1 MMNRLIDVA
10 LTQRLLVWL
19 VLLVLLILGALSWFK
34 TPIDAFPNVT
44 SPQVKVILKAPG
56 MTPEEIESRIT
67 ALVETEMLGIARQK
81 SLRSVTKYALTDI
94 TVTFEDST
102 DIYWARQQVA
112 ERLNGLRDKLP
123 SGLEGGI
130 APPTTPL
137 SDVLMFTLDSP
148 TLSLAERRQLLDWV
162 IRPALRTVAG
172 VADVNAL
179 GGEVRSYE
187 VEPDPQRMVSHG
199 ITFAQLQT
207 TLAQNNQ
214 NDGAGRL
221 VEGEEVLIVRS
232 VGTLNTT
239 QAIAAL
245 PIQQAQH
252 QTITIGDVAK
262 VRLASLTRYG
272 GVTRNGEGETV
283 QGIVLAMTGVDT
295 KAVLNAVEQ
304 KLASLEPSLPSS
316 LSVNVFYHRGH
327 LIDRAIATISHA
339 LLEAIVLVLLLLIVF
354 LGNWRAALTV
364 ATLLPMAL
372 IISFIWLYAFGISAN
387 LMSLGGLVI
396 ALGLIVDNGVVV
408 VENMVHRLE
417 QSSQDRLPKLHLMAL
432 AVKEIALPVGVGMT
446 IIVLIFLPLLSL
458 EEIEGKLFK
467 PVALSIIFTLISAL
481 LLALLV
487 LPTIA
492 AQLIQ
497 HRQSRQLEWL
507 VRLEK
512 AYERSLVRLQKH
524 TFSLLTLACVALVG
538 AVLLFGQ
545 IGKIFLP
552 TMDEGDLIV
561 QLEKTPSINLTDS
574 LALDGRVQQALLAQV
589 PEISAI
595 IARAGSDEI
604 GLDPMGL
611 NDTDTFV
618 SLYPADTWRK
628 PYDKEAVKQAIQ
640 QVLTQFPGINTTLTQ
655 PIEMRVSEMLT
666 GTRGDIAIKVYGSDS
681 HQLTQ
686 LAGRIAERLQGM
698 EGVSEIFTPANDG
711 LQYLTF
717 SLDHEKI
724 RYYGLSVDE
733 LQTYLR
739 SQLEGVP
746 AGTVYEANRRTP
758 IMLRGAG
765 VLDESLSDLA
775 DLPIP
780 NAQASGLLLGDL
792 AQGQRSESA
801 VSISREQGQRFA
813 VVLVNVAERDL
824 SSVVA
829 ESQQRL
835 QGLGLPEGY
844 HLVFGG
850 QFENQQRVNQR
861 LSWLIPL
868 GIVFIALLLVVTLK
882 RWSTTA
888 LALSTIPFALIG
900 GVVALYL
907 SGEYLSLPAS
917 IGFIALLGIAILNG
931 VVMLDTFN
939 KLEREG
945 VNSSQ
950 IYIEGAKRRLRPVLM
965 TASIAALGLVP
976 LVFATG
982 PGSEIQRPLAIVII
996 GGLVTSTLLTLV
1008 LLPLLYQQFV
1018 RKNHVTSSTR

>member
-1 MMNRLIDVA
+1 MKQKCWA
-10 LTQRLLVWL
+10 LP
-19 VLLVLLILGALSWFK
+19 SKK
-34 TPIDAFPNVT
+34 T
-44 SPQVKVILKAPG
+44 
-56 MTPEEIESRIT
+56 
-67 ALVETEMLGIARQK
+67 
-81 SLRSVTKYALTDI
+81 LRSITKYALTDI
-94 TVTFEDST
+94 TVTFEDGT

-137 SDVLMFTLDSP
+137 SDILMFTLDSP

-187 VEPDPQRMVSHG
+187 VEPDPQRMVAHG

-207 TLAQNNQ
+207 ALAQNNQ

-232 VGTLNTT
+232 MGTLTST

-245 PIQQAQH
+245 RVGEINQQPI
-252 QTITIGDVAK
+252 TVGDVAR
-262 VRLASLTRYG
+262 VRMGSLTRYG

-295 KAVLNAVEQ
+295 KAVLNEVEK
-304 KLASLEPSLPSS
+304 KLSS
-316 LSVNVFYHRGH
+316 LAPALPDNLSLNVFYHRGQ
-327 LIDRAIATISHA
+327 LIDRAIETISKA
-339 LLEAIVLVLLLLIVF
+339 LLEAIALVLLLLIVF

-372 IISFIWLYAFGISAN
+372 IISFIWLYALGISAN

-417 QSSQDRLPKLHLMAL
+417 QSPQQRLPRLHLMAQS
-432 AVKEIALPVGVGMT
+432 VKEMAIPVGVGMT

-458 EEIEGKLFK
+458 EDIEGKLFK

-487 LPTIA
+487 IPTIA
-492 AQLIQ
+492 AQLIKHHHPSQ
-497 HRQSRQLEWL
+497 QNWL
-507 VRLEK
+507 DRLER
-512 AYERSLVRLQKH
+512 AYERGLIRWQAH
-524 TFSLLTLACVALVG
+524 TLTLLGFASVALVG
-538 AVLLFGQ
+538 ATLLFGQ

-561 QLEKTPSINLTDS
+561 QLEKTPSINLIDS
-574 LALDGRVQQALLAQV
+574 LALDSRVQQALLSQV
-589 PEISAI
+589 PEIKAI

-618 SLYPADTWRK
+618 SLHPAHTWRT
-628 PYDKEAVKQAIQ
+628 PYDKEAVKQVIQ
-640 QVLTQFPGINTTLTQ
+640 RVLEQFPDINTTLTQ

-666 GTRGDIAIKVYGSDS
+666 GTRGDITIKIYGSDS

-686 LAGRIAERLQGM
+686 LAGYVYERLQGM
-698 EGVSEIFTPANDG
+698 EGVSEVFTPTNDG

-717 SLDHEKI
+717 TLDHEKI
-724 RYYGLSVDE
+724 RHFSLTVDE
-733 LQTYLR
+733 LQSYLR

-758 IMLRGAG
+758 IVLRGSG
-765 VLDESLSDLA
+765 VLDESLSDLSQ
-775 DLPIP
+775 LPIP
-780 NAQASGLLLGDL
+780 NSTASGLLLSDL
-792 AQGQRSESA
+792 ATAQRNESA

-824 SSVVA
+824 SSVVVDA
-829 ESQQRL
+829 QHRL
-835 QGLGLPEGY
+835 ADLSLPEGY

-868 GIVFIALLLVVTLK
+868 GVLFIALLLVVTLK
-882 RWSTTA
+882 RWSMTL

-900 GVVALYL
+900 GVVSLYL

-939 KLEREG
+939 
-945 VNSSQ
+945 
-950 IYIEGAKRRLRPVLM
+950 
-965 TASIAALGLVP
+965 
-976 LVFATG
+976 
-982 PGSEIQRPLAIVII
+982 
-996 GGLVTSTLLTLV
+996 
-1008 LLPLLYQQFV
+1008 
-1018 RKNHVTSSTR
+1018 

>member
-1 MMNRLIDVA
+1 MMNRLIDIA
-10 LTQRLLVWL
+10 LTQRLFVWL
-19 VLLVLLILGALSWFK
+19 ALLVLLTLGALAWLK

-44 SPQVKVILKAPG
+44 SPQVSIILKAPG

-67 ALVETEMLGIARQK
+67 ALVETEMLGIPKQK
-81 SLRSVTKYALTDI
+81 TLRSITKYALTDI
-94 TVTFEDST
+94 TVTFEDGT
-102 DIYWARQQVA
+102 DIYWARQQIS
-112 ERLNGLRDKLP
+112 ERLNGMRDKLP

-137 SDVLMFTLDSP
+137 SDILMFTLDSP
-148 TLSLAERRQLLDWV
+148 TLSLSERRQLLDWV

-187 VEPDPQRMVSHG
+187 VEPDPQLMVAHG
-199 ITFAQLQT
+199 ITFTQLQT
-207 TLAQNNQ
+207 ALAQNNQ

-232 VGTLNTT
+232 IGTLTST

-245 PIQQAQH
+245 RVTEVNQQPI
-252 QTITIGDVAK
+252 TVGDVAR
-262 VRLASLTRYG
+262 VRMGSLTRYG
-272 GVTRNGEGETV
+272 GVTRNAEGETV

-295 KAVLNAVEQ
+295 KAVLNEVEK
-304 KLASLEPSLPSS
+304 KLISLAPALPDNLSL
-316 LSVNVFYHRGH
+316 NVFYHRGQ
-327 LIDRAIATISHA
+327 LIDRAIETISKA
-339 LLEAIVLVLLLLIVF
+339 LLEAIALVLLLLIVF

-372 IISFIWLYAFGISAN
+372 LISFIWLYALGISAN

-408 VENMVHRLE
+408 VENIVHRLE
-417 QSSQDRLPKLHLMAL
+417 QSPQHRLPKLHLIAC
-432 AVKEIALPVGVGMT
+432 AVKEMAIPVGVGMT

-458 EEIEGKLFK
+458 EDIEGKLFK

-487 LPTIA
+487 IPTIA
-492 AQLIQ
+492 AQLIKHHHPSQ
-497 HRQSRQLEWL
+497 QNWL
-507 VRLEK
+507 YRLER
-512 AYERSLVRLQKH
+512 AYERGLIRWQAH
-524 TFSLLTLACVALVG
+524 TLTLLGFASVALVG
-538 AVLLFGQ
+538 ATLLFGQ

-561 QLEKTPSINLTDS
+561 QLEKTPSINLIDS
-574 LALDGRVQQALLAQV
+574 LALDSRVQQALLSQV
-589 PEISAI
+589 PEIKAI

-618 SLYPADTWRK
+618 SLHPADTWRT
-628 PYDKEAVKQAIQ
+628 PYDKEAVKKAIQ
-640 QVLTQFPGINTTLTQ
+640 TVLEQFPGINTTLTQ

-666 GTRGDIAIKVYGSDS
+666 GTRGDIAIKIYGSDS

-686 LAGRIAERLQGM
+686 LAGQVYERLQDM
-698 EGVSEIFTPANDG
+698 EGVSEVFTPTNDG

-717 SLDHEKI
+717 TLDHEKV
-724 RYYGLSVDE
+724 RHFSLSVDE
-733 LQTYLR
+733 LQSYLR
-739 SQLEGVP
+739 SQLEGIP
-746 AGTVYEANRRTP
+746 AGTVYEANRRTT
-758 IMLRGAG
+758 IMLRGSG
-765 VLDESLSDLA
+765 VLDESLSDLSQ
-775 DLPIP
+775 LPIP
-780 NAQASGLLLGDL
+780 NTAASGLLLGDL
-792 AQGQRSESA
+792 ATAQRSESA

-824 SSVVA
+824 TSVVSEA
-829 ESQQRL
+829 QQRL
-835 QGLGLPEGY
+835 SDLPLPEGY

-868 GIVFIALLLVVTLK
+868 GILFIALLLVVTLK
-882 RWSTTA
+882 RWSMTL

-900 GVVALYL
+900 GVVSLYL

-939 KLEREG
+939 RLEQQG
-945 VNSSQ
+945 ISPNQ
-950 IYIEGAKRRLRPVLM
+950 IYVQGAKRRLRPVLM

-976 LVFATG
+976 LLFATG

-996 GGLVTSTLLTLV
+996 GGLFTSTLLTLV
-1008 LLPLLYQQFV
+1008 LLPLLYQRFV
-1018 RKNHVTSSTR
+1018 SKKHDNTTTI

>member
-1 MMNRLIDVA
+1 MGRLIDAA
-10 LTQRLLVWL
+10 LSQRLFVWL
-19 VLLVLLILGALSWFK
+19 TLMALLALGVMAWMK

-44 SPQVKVILKAPG
+44 SPQVKIILKAPG

-67 ALVETEMLGIARQK
+67 ALVETEMLGIAKQK
-81 SLRSVTKYALTDI
+81 TLRSMTKYALTDI
-94 TVTFEDST
+94 TVTFEDGT

-123 SGLEGGI
+123 TGLEGGI

-137 SDVLMFTLDSP
+137 SDILMFTVDSP
-148 TLSLAERRQLLDWV
+148 SLSLAERRQLLDWV

-187 VEPDPQRMVSHG
+187 VEPDPQRMIAHG
-199 ITFAQLQT
+199 ISFAQLQSA
-207 TLAQNNQ
+207 LAQNNQ

-232 VGTLNTT
+232 IGALTST

-245 PIQQAQH
+245 RVGEAQH
-252 QTITIGDVAK
+252 QAITVGDIAK
-262 VRLASLTRYG
+262 VRLGSLTRYG

-295 KAVLNAVEQ
+295 KAVLSAVEQ
-304 KLASLEPSLPSS
+304 KLTSLAPALPASVKLT
-316 LSVNVFYHRGH
+316 VFYHRGH
-327 LIDRAIATISHA
+327 LIDRAIETISQA
-339 LLEAIVLVLLLLIVF
+339 LLEAIGLVLVLLIVF

-372 IISFIWLYAFGISAN
+372 IISFIWLYALGISAN

-408 VENMVHRLE
+408 VENIVHRLE
-417 QSSQDRLPKLHLMAL
+417 QSPQQRLPKLHLMAL
-432 AVKEIALPVGVGMT
+432 AVKEMALPVGVGMT

-458 EEIEGKLFK
+458 EDIEGKLFR

-497 HRQSRQLEWL
+497 QHRPHHESWL
-507 VRLEK
+507 NRLEN
-512 AYERSLVRLQKH
+512 AYEQGLRGWKNHTLTFLSLA
-524 TFSLLTLACVALVG
+524 SIALVG
-538 AVLLFGQ
+538 ALLLFGQ

-561 QLEKTPSINLTDS
+561 QLEKTPSISLIDS
-574 LALDGRVQQALLAQV
+574 LALDTRVQQALLNQV
-589 PEISAI
+589 PEINAI

-618 SLYPADTWRK
+618 SLNPAHTWRT

-640 QVLTQFPGINTTLTQ
+640 VVLAQFPGINTTLTQ

-686 LAGRIAERLQGM
+686 LANLIYERLQGM
-698 EGVSEIFTPANDG
+698 EGVSEIFTPTNDG

-717 SLDHEKI
+717 KLDHDKI
-724 RYYGLSVDE
+724 GHYALSVDE
-733 LQTYLR
+733 LQSYLR

-758 IMLRGAG
+758 IVVRGAG
-765 VLDESLSDLA
+765 VLDESLSDLSQ
-775 DLPIP
+775 LPIP
-780 NAQASGLLLGDL
+780 NAHAPGLLLSDL
-792 AQGQRSESA
+792 ASVERSESA

-813 VVLVNVAERDL
+813 VVLVNVGERDL
-824 SSVVA
+824 TSVVTEA
-829 ESQQRL
+829 QQRL
-835 QGLGLPEGY
+835 NDLPLPEGY

-868 GIVFIALLLVVTLK
+868 GILFIALLLVVTLK
-882 RWSTTA
+882 RWSMA
-888 LALSTIPFALIG
+888 LLALSTIPFALIG
-900 GVVALYL
+900 GVVSLYL

-939 KLEREG
+939 RLEQQG
-945 VNSSQ
+945 TDTSQ
-950 IYIEGAKRRLRPVLM
+950 IYVLGAKRRLRPVLM

-976 LVFATG
+976 LLFATG

-1008 LLPLLYQQFV
+1008 LLPLLYDKFV
-1018 RKNHVTSSTR
+1018 GKPNAKLATL

>member
-1 MMNRLIDVA
+1 MGRLIDAA
-10 LTQRLLVWL
+10 LSQRLFVWL
-19 VLLVLLILGALSWFK
+19 TLMALLALGVMAWMK

-44 SPQVKVILKAPG
+44 SPQVKIILKAPG

-67 ALVETEMLGIARQK
+67 ALVETEMLGIAKQK
-81 SLRSVTKYALTDI
+81 TLRSMTKYALTDI
-94 TVTFEDST
+94 TVTFEDGT

-123 SGLEGGI
+123 TGLEGGI

-137 SDVLMFTLDSP
+137 SDILMFTVDSP
-148 TLSLAERRQLLDWV
+148 SLSLAERRQLLDWV

-187 VEPDPQRMVSHG
+187 VEPDPQRMIAHG
-199 ITFAQLQT
+199 ISFAQLQSA
-207 TLAQNNQ
+207 LAQNNQ

-232 VGTLNTT
+232 IGALTST

-245 PIQQAQH
+245 RVGEAQH
-252 QTITIGDVAK
+252 QAITVGDIAK
-262 VRLASLTRYG
+262 VRLGSLTRYG

-295 KAVLNAVEQ
+295 KAVLSAVEQ
-304 KLASLEPSLPSS
+304 KLTSLAPALPASVKLT
-316 LSVNVFYHRGH
+316 VFYHRGH
-327 LIDRAIATISHA
+327 LIDRAIETISQA
-339 LLEAIVLVLLLLIVF
+339 LLEAIGLVLVLLIVF

-372 IISFIWLYAFGISAN
+372 IISFIWLYALGISAN

-408 VENMVHRLE
+408 VENIVHRLE
-417 QSSQDRLPKLHLMAL
+417 QSPQQRLPKLHLMAL
-432 AVKEIALPVGVGMT
+432 AVKEMALPVGVGMT

-458 EEIEGKLFK
+458 EDIEGKLFR

-497 HRQSRQLEWL
+497 QHRPHHESWL
-507 VRLEK
+507 NRLEN
-512 AYERSLVRLQKH
+512 AYEQGLRGWKNHTLTFLSLA
-524 TFSLLTLACVALVG
+524 SIALVG
-538 AVLLFGQ
+538 ALLLFGQ

-561 QLEKTPSINLTDS
+561 QLEKTPSISLIDS
-574 LALDGRVQQALLAQV
+574 LALDTRVQQALLNQV
-589 PEISAI
+589 PEINAI

-618 SLYPADTWRK
+618 SLNPAHTWRT

-640 QVLTQFPGINTTLTQ
+640 VVLAQFPGINTTLTQ

-666 GTRGDIAIKVYGSDS
+666 GTRGDIAIKVYGSNS

-686 LAGRIAERLQGM
+686 LADLIYERLQGM
-698 EGVSEIFTPANDG
+698 EGVSEIFTPTNDG

-717 SLDHEKI
+717 KLDHDKI
-724 RYYGLSVDE
+724 GHYALSVDE
-733 LQTYLR
+733 LQSYLR

-746 AGTVYEANRRTP
+746 AGTVYEASRRTP
-758 IMLRGAG
+758 IVVRGAG
-765 VLDESLSDLA
+765 VLDESLSDLSQ
-775 DLPIP
+775 LPIP
-780 NAQASGLLLGDL
+780 NAHAPGLLLSDL
-792 AQGQRSESA
+792 ASTERSESA

-813 VVLVNVAERDL
+813 VVLVNVGERDL
-824 SSVVA
+824 SSVVTEA
-829 ESQQRL
+829 QQRL
-835 QGLGLPEGY
+835 NDLPLPEGY

-868 GIVFIALLLVVTLK
+868 GILFIALLLVVTLK
-882 RWSTTA
+882 RWSMA
-888 LALSTIPFALIG
+888 LLALSTIPFALIG
-900 GVVALYL
+900 GVVSLYL

-939 KLEREG
+939 RLEQQG
-945 VNSSQ
+945 TDTSQ
-950 IYIEGAKRRLRPVLM
+950 IYVLGAKRRLRPVLM

-976 LVFATG
+976 LLFATG
-982 PGSEIQRPLAIVII
+982 PGSEIQRPLATVII

-1008 LLPLLYQQFV
+1008 LLPLLYDKFV
-1018 RKNHVTSSTR
+1018 GKPNAKLATL

>member
-1 MMNRLIDVA
+1 MMNRWIDMA
-10 LTQRLLVWL
+10 LTQRLFVWL
-19 VLLVLLILGALSWFK
+19 ILLVLLSLGTLAWLK

-44 SPQVKVILKAPG
+44 SPQVNIILKAPG

-67 ALVETEMLGIARQK
+67 ALVETEMLGIAKQK
-81 SLRSVTKYALTDI
+81 TLRSITKYALTDI
-94 TVTFEDST
+94 TVTFEDGT

-137 SDVLMFTLDSP
+137 SDILMFTLDSP

-187 VEPDPQRMVSHG
+187 VEPDPQRMVAHG

-207 TLAQNNQ
+207 ALAQNNQ

-232 VGTLNTT
+232 MGTLTST

-245 PIQQAQH
+245 RVGEINQQPI
-252 QTITIGDVAK
+252 TVGDVAR
-262 VRLASLTRYG
+262 VRMGSLTRYG

-295 KAVLNAVEQ
+295 KAVLNEVEK
-304 KLASLEPSLPSS
+304 KLSS
-316 LSVNVFYHRGH
+316 LAPALPDNLSLNVFYHRGQ
-327 LIDRAIATISHA
+327 LIDRAIETISKA
-339 LLEAIVLVLLLLIVF
+339 LLEAIALVLLLLIVF

-372 IISFIWLYAFGISAN
+372 IISFIWLYALGISAN

-417 QSSQDRLPKLHLMAL
+417 QSPQQRLPRLHLMAQS
-432 AVKEIALPVGVGMT
+432 VKEMAIPVGVGMT

-458 EEIEGKLFK
+458 EDIEGKLFK

-487 LPTIA
+487 IPTIA
-492 AQLIQ
+492 AQLIKHHHPSQ
-497 HRQSRQLEWL
+497 QNWL
-507 VRLEK
+507 DRLER
-512 AYERSLVRLQKH
+512 AYERGLIRWQAH
-524 TFSLLTLACVALVG
+524 TLTLLGFASVALVG
-538 AVLLFGQ
+538 ATLLFGQ

-561 QLEKTPSINLTDS
+561 QLEKTPSINLIDS
-574 LALDGRVQQALLAQV
+574 LALDSRVQQALLSQV
-589 PEISAI
+589 PEIKAI

-618 SLYPADTWRK
+618 SLHPAHTWRT
-628 PYDKEAVKQAIQ
+628 PYDKEAVKQVIQ
-640 QVLTQFPGINTTLTQ
+640 RVLEQFPDINTTLTQ

-666 GTRGDIAIKVYGSDS
+666 GTRGDITIKIYGSDS

-686 LAGRIAERLQGM
+686 LAGYVYERLQGM
-698 EGVSEIFTPANDG
+698 EGVSEVFTPTNDG

-717 SLDHEKI
+717 TLDHEKI
-724 RYYGLSVDE
+724 RHFSLTVDE
-733 LQTYLR
+733 LQSYLR

-758 IMLRGAG
+758 IVLRGSG
-765 VLDESLSDLA
+765 VLDESLSDLSQ
-775 DLPIP
+775 LPIP
-780 NAQASGLLLGDL
+780 NSTASGLLLSDL
-792 AQGQRSESA
+792 ATAQRNESA

-824 SSVVA
+824 SSVVVDA
-829 ESQQRL
+829 QHRL
-835 QGLGLPEGY
+835 ADLSLPEGY

-868 GIVFIALLLVVTLK
+868 GILFIALLLVVTLK
-882 RWSTTA
+882 RWSMTL

-900 GVVALYL
+900 GVVSLYL

-939 KLEREG
+939 RLEQQG
-945 VNSSQ
+945 ISPNQ
-950 IYIEGAKRRLRPVLM
+950 IYVQGAKRRLRPVLM

-976 LVFATG
+976 LLFATG

-996 GGLVTSTLLTLV
+996 GGLFTSTLLTLV
-1008 LLPLLYQQFV
+1008 LLPLLYQRFV
-1018 RKNHVTSSTR
+1018 SKKHDNTTTI

>member
-1 MMNRLIDVA
+1 MGRLIDAA
-10 LTQRLLVWL
+10 LSQRLFVWL
-19 VLLVLLILGALSWFK
+19 TLMALLALGVMAWMK

-44 SPQVKVILKAPG
+44 SPQVKIILKAPG

-67 ALVETEMLGIARQK
+67 ALVETEMLGIAKQK
-81 SLRSVTKYALTDI
+81 TLRSMTKYALTDI
-94 TVTFEDST
+94 TVTFEDGT

-123 SGLEGGI
+123 TGLEGGI

-137 SDVLMFTLDSP
+137 SDILMFTVDSP
-148 TLSLAERRQLLDWV
+148 SLSLAERRQLLDWV

-187 VEPDPQRMVSHG
+187 VEPDPQRMIAHG
-199 ITFAQLQT
+199 ISFAQLQSA
-207 TLAQNNQ
+207 LAQNNQ

-232 VGTLNTT
+232 IGALTST

-245 PIQQAQH
+245 RVGEAQH
-252 QTITIGDVAK
+252 QAITVGDIAK
-262 VRLASLTRYG
+262 VRLGSLTRYG

-295 KAVLNAVEQ
+295 KAVLSAVEQ
-304 KLASLEPSLPSS
+304 KLTSLAPALPASVKLT
-316 LSVNVFYHRGH
+316 VFYHRGH
-327 LIDRAIATISHA
+327 LIDRAIETISQA
-339 LLEAIVLVLLLLIVF
+339 LLEAIGLVLVLLIVF

-372 IISFIWLYAFGISAN
+372 IISFIWLYALGISAN

-408 VENMVHRLE
+408 VENIVHRLE
-417 QSSQDRLPKLHLMAL
+417 QSPQQRLPKLHLMAL
-432 AVKEIALPVGVGMT
+432 AVKEMALPVGVGMT

-458 EEIEGKLFK
+458 EDIEGKLFR

-497 HRQSRQLEWL
+497 QHRPHHESWL
-507 VRLEK
+507 NRLEN
-512 AYERSLVRLQKH
+512 AYEQGLRGWKNHTLTFLSLA
-524 TFSLLTLACVALVG
+524 SIALVG
-538 AVLLFGQ
+538 ALLLFGQ

-561 QLEKTPSINLTDS
+561 QLEKTPSISLIDS
-574 LALDGRVQQALLAQV
+574 LALDTRVQQALLNQV
-589 PEISAI
+589 PEINAI

-618 SLYPADTWRK
+618 SLNPAHTWRT

-640 QVLTQFPGINTTLTQ
+640 VVLAQFPGINTTLTQ

-686 LAGRIAERLQGM
+686 LANLIYERLQGM
-698 EGVSEIFTPANDG
+698 EGVSEIFTPTNDG

-717 SLDHEKI
+717 KLDHDKI
-724 RYYGLSVDE
+724 GHYALSVDE
-733 LQTYLR
+733 LQSYLR

-758 IMLRGAG
+758 IVLRGAG
-765 VLDESLSDLA
+765 VLDESLSDLSQ
-775 DLPIP
+775 LPIP
-780 NAQASGLLLGDL
+780 NAHAPGLLLSDL
-792 AQGQRSESA
+792 ASVERSESA

-813 VVLVNVAERDL
+813 VVLVNVGERDL
-824 SSVVA
+824 TSVVTEA
-829 ESQQRL
+829 QQRL
-835 QGLGLPEGY
+835 NDLPLPEGY

-868 GIVFIALLLVVTLK
+868 GILFIALLLVVTLK
-882 RWSTTA
+882 RWSMA
-888 LALSTIPFALIG
+888 LLALSTIPFALIG
-900 GVVALYL
+900 GVVSLYL
-907 SGEYLSLPAS
+907 GGEYLSLPAS

-939 KLEREG
+939 RLEQQG
-945 VNSSQ
+945 TDTSQ
-950 IYIEGAKRRLRPVLM
+950 IYVLGAKRRLRPVLM

-976 LVFATG
+976 LLFATG

-1008 LLPLLYQQFV
+1008 LLPLLYDKFV
-1018 RKNHVTSSTR
+1018 GKPNAKLATL

>member
-1 MMNRLIDVA
+1 MMNRLIDTA
-10 LTQRLLVWL
+10 LTQRLFVWL
-19 VLLVLLILGALSWFK
+19 ILIVLLSLGALAWLK

-44 SPQVKVILKAPG
+44 SPQVKIILKAPG

-67 ALVETEMLGIARQK
+67 ALVETEMLGIAKQK
-81 SLRSVTKYALTDI
+81 TLRSVTKYALTDI
-94 TVTFEDST
+94 TVTFEEGT

-137 SDVLMFTLDSP
+137 SDILMFTLDSP

-187 VEPDPQRMVSHG
+187 VEPDPQRMVAHG
-199 ITFAQLQT
+199 ITFAQLQLA
-207 TLAQNNQ
+207 LAQNNQ

-232 VGTLNTT
+232 IGTLNSS

-245 PIQQAQH
+245 RIGESNQQPI
-252 QTITIGDVAK
+252 TVGDVAR
-262 VRLASLTRYG
+262 VRMGSLTRYG

-295 KAVLNAVEQ
+295 KSVLNEVEK
-304 KLASLEPSLPSS
+304 KLSSLAPSLPDNLS
-316 LSVNVFYHRGH
+316 LNVFYHRGQ
-327 LIDRAIATISHA
+327 LIDRAIETISKA
-339 LLEAIVLVLLLLIVF
+339 LLEAIALVLLLLIVF

-372 IISFIWLYAFGISAN
+372 VISFIWLYALGISAN

-408 VENMVHRLE
+408 VENIVHRLE
-417 QSSQDRLPKLHLMAL
+417 QSPQHRLPKLHLIAC
-432 AVKEIALPVGVGMT
+432 AVKEMALPVGVGMT
-446 IIVLIFLPLLSL
+446 IIILIFLPLLSL
-458 EEIEGKLFK
+458 EDIEGKLFK

-487 LPTIA
+487 IPTIA
-492 AQLIQ
+492 AQLIKHHHPSQ
-497 HRQSRQLEWL
+497 QNWL
-507 VRLEK
+507 DRLER
-512 AYERSLVRLQKH
+512 AYEQGLIRWQAY
-524 TFSLLTLACVALVG
+524 TLTLLGFASVALVG
-538 AVLLFGQ
+538 AALLFGQ

-561 QLEKTPSINLTDS
+561 QLEKTPSINLIDS
-574 LALDGRVQQALLAQV
+574 LALDGRVQQALLSHV
-589 PEISAI
+589 PEIKAI

-618 SLYPADTWRK
+618 SLHPAHTWRT

-640 QVLTQFPGINTTLTQ
+640 TVLEQFPGINTTLTQ

-666 GTRGDIAIKVYGSDS
+666 GTRGDIAIKIYGSDS

-686 LAGRIAERLQGM
+686 LATLVYERLQGM
-698 EGVSEIFTPANDG
+698 EGVSEVFTPTNDG

-717 SLDHEKI
+717 TLDHEKI
-724 RYYGLSVDE
+724 RHFSLTVDE
-733 LQTYLR
+733 LQNYLR

-758 IMLRGAG
+758 IVLRGSG
-765 VLDESLSDLA
+765 VLDESLSDLSQ
-775 DLPIP
+775 LLIP
-780 NAQASGLLLGDL
+780 NSIAPGLLLDDL
-792 AQGQRSESA
+792 ATAQRSESA

-824 SSVVA
+824 SSVVVDA
-829 ESQQRL
+829 QHRL
-835 QGLGLPEGY
+835 ADLRLPEGY

-868 GIVFIALLLVVTLK
+868 GILFIALLLVVTLK
-882 RWSTTA
+882 SWSMTL

-900 GVVALYL
+900 GVVSLYL

-939 KLEREG
+939 RLEQQG
-945 VNSSQ
+945 IPPSQ
-950 IYIEGAKRRLRPVLM
+950 IYVQGAKRRLRPVLM

-976 LVFATG
+976 LLFATG

-996 GGLVTSTLLTLV
+996 GGLFTSTLLTLV
-1008 LLPLLYQQFV
+1008 LLPLLYHRFV
-1018 RKNHVTSSTR
+1018 RKQHDSPTTI

>member
-1 MMNRLIDVA
+1 MMNRWIDIA
-10 LTQRLLVWL
+10 LTQRLFVWL
-19 VLLVLLILGALSWFK
+19 ILLVLLSLGTFAWLK

-67 ALVETEMLGIARQK
+67 ALVETEMLGIAKQK
-81 SLRSVTKYALTDI
+81 TLRSMTKYALTDI
-94 TVTFEDST
+94 TVTFEDGT

-137 SDVLMFTLDSP
+137 SDILMFTLDSP

-162 IRPALRTVAG
+162 IRPTLRTIAG

-187 VEPDPQRMVSHG
+187 VEPDPQRMVAHG
-199 ITFAQLQT
+199 ITFAQLQS
-207 TLAQNNQ
+207 TLLENNQ

-232 VGTLNTT
+232 LGSLTST

-245 PIQQAQH
+245 RINTANHQA
-252 QTITIGDVAK
+252 ITVGDVAR
-262 VRLASLTRYG
+262 VRMGSLTRYG

-295 KAVLNAVEQ
+295 KAVLNEVEK
-304 KLASLEPSLPSS
+304 KLISLTPSLPDS
-316 LSVNVFYHRGH
+316 LSINIFYHRGQ
-327 LIDRAIATISHA
+327 LIDRAIKTISKA
-339 LLEAIVLVLLLLIVF
+339 LLEAIALVLLLLIVF

-372 IISFIWLYAFGISAN
+372 IISFIWLYALGISAN

-408 VENMVHRLE
+408 VENIVHRL
-417 QSSQDRLPKLHLMAL
+417 QKSPQHRLPKLHLIAC
-432 AVKEIALPVGVGMT
+432 AVKEMAIPVGVGMT

-458 EEIEGKLFK
+458 EDIEGKLFK

-487 LPTIA
+487 IPTIA
-492 AQLIQ
+492 AQLIK
-497 HRQSRQLEWL
+497 HHHPSQLNWL
-507 VRLEK
+507 DRLEC
-512 AYERSLVRLQKH
+512 AYERGLIRWQAH
-524 TFSLLTLACVALVG
+524 TLTLLGFASVALVG
-538 AVLLFGQ
+538 ATFLFGQ

-561 QLEKTPSINLTDS
+561 QLEKTPSINLIDS
-574 LALDGRVQQALLAQV
+574 LALDSRVQQALLSQV
-589 PEISAI
+589 PEIKAI

-618 SLYPADTWRK
+618 SLHPAHSWRT

-640 QVLTQFPGINTTLTQ
+640 RVLEQFPGINTTLTQ

-666 GTRGDIAIKVYGSDS
+666 GTRGDIAIKIYGNDS

-686 LAGRIAERLQGM
+686 LASYVYERLQGM
-698 EGVSEIFTPANDG
+698 EGVSEVFTPTNDG
-711 LQYLTF
+711 LQYLNFT
-717 SLDHEKI
+717 LDHEKI
-724 RYYGLSVDE
+724 RHFSLTVDE
-733 LQTYLR
+733 LQSYLR

-758 IMLRGAG
+758 IVLRGSG
-765 VLDESLSDLA
+765 VLDESLNDLSL
-775 DLPIP
+775 LPIP
-780 NAQASGLLLGDL
+780 NSTASGLLLSDL
-792 AQGQRSESA
+792 ATAQRSESA

-824 SSVVA
+824 SSVVVDA
-829 ESQQRL
+829 QHRL
-835 QGLGLPEGY
+835 ADLHLPEGY

-861 LSWLIPL
+861 LSWIISL
-868 GIVFIALLLVVTLK
+868 GVLFIVLLLVVTLK
-882 RWSTTA
+882 RWSMTL

-900 GVVALYL
+900 GIVSLYL

-917 IGFIALLGIAILNG
+917 IGFIALLGIATLNG

-939 KLEREG
+939 RLEQQG
-945 VNSSQ
+945 ISPNQ
-950 IYIEGAKRRLRPVLM
+950 IFVQGAKRRLRPVLM

-976 LVFATG
+976 LLFATG

-996 GGLVTSTLLTLV
+996 GGLVTSTLITLV
-1008 LLPLLYQQFV
+1008 LLPLLYQRFV
-1018 RKNHVTSSTR
+1018 SKKHDNTTTI

>member
-1 MMNRLIDVA
+1 MNKLIDSA
-10 LTQRLLVWL
+10 LSQRLFVWL
-19 VLLVLLILGALSWFK
+19 VLITLLALGILAWLK

-67 ALVETEMLGIARQK
+67 ALVETEMLGIAKQK
-81 SLRSVTKYALTDI
+81 TLRSMTKYALTDI
-94 TVTFEDST
+94 TVTFEDGT
-102 DIYWARQQVA
+102 DIYWARQQVS

-123 SGLEGGI
+123 TGIEGGI

-137 SDVLMFTLDSP
+137 SDILMFTLDSP
-148 TLSLAERRQLLDWV
+148 SLSLAERRQLLDWV
-162 IRPALRTVAG
+162 IRPALRTVSG

-187 VEPDPQRMVSHG
+187 VEPDPQRMVAHG
-199 ITFAQLQT
+199 ISFAQLQT
-207 TLAQNNQ
+207 TLAENNQ

-232 VGTLNTT
+232 LGSLTSTQIIANLPIVRVNQ
-239 QAIAAL
+239 QAI
-245 PIQQAQH
+245 
-252 QTITIGDVAK
+252 TVGDVAR
-262 VRLASLTRYG
+262 VRMGSLTRYG

-295 KAVLNAVEQ
+295 KAVLNEVEKQ
-304 KLASLEPSLPSS
+304 LARLTPALPES
-316 LSVNVFYHRGH
+316 LSIQVFYHRGQ
-327 LIDRAIATISHA
+327 LIDRAIATISEA
-339 LLEAIVLVLLLLIVF
+339 LLEAIALVLVLLIVF

-372 IISFIWLYAFGISAN
+372 IISFIWLYAMGISAN

-408 VENMVHRLE
+408 IENMVHRLE
-417 QSSQDRLPKLHLMAL
+417 QSTHQRLPRLHLMAQS
-432 AVKEIALPVGVGMT
+432 VKEMAMPVGVGMT

-458 EEIEGKLFK
+458 EDIEGKLFR
-467 PVALSIIFTLISAL
+467 PVALSIIFTLLSAL

-492 AQLIQ
+492 AQLIGQ
-497 HRQSRQLEWL
+497 HRAKELGWL
-507 VRLEK
+507 SRLEGH
-512 AYERSLVRLQKH
+512 YEQLLLRLSPY
-524 TFSLLTLACVALVG
+524 TFALLTLASVSLIG
-538 AVLLFGQ
+538 AILLFSQ
-545 IGKIFLP
+545 IGKIFIP

-561 QLEKTPSINLTDS
+561 QLEKTPSINLMDS
-574 LALDGRVQQALLAQV
+574 LALDSRVQQALLAQV
-589 PEISAI
+589 PEIKAI

-611 NDTDTFV
+611 NDTDTFI
-618 SLYPADTWRK
+618 SLKPAQSWRI

-640 QVLTQFPGINTTLTQ
+640 TVLAQFPGINTTLTQ

-681 HQLTQ
+681 RQLTK
-686 LAGRIAERLQGM
+686 IASEIYERLQGI
-698 EGVSEIFTPANDG
+698 EGVSEIFTPTNDG
-711 LQYLTF
+711 LQYLTYQ
-717 SLDHEKI
+717 LDHEKI
-724 RYYGLSVDE
+724 RHYGLNVNE
-733 LQTYLR
+733 VQTYLR

-746 AGTVYEANRRTP
+746 AGTVYEVNRRSQ
-758 IMLRGAG
+758 IVLRGAG
-765 VLDESLSDLA
+765 VLDETLSDLGQ
-775 DLPIP
+775 LPIP
-780 NAQASGLLLGDL
+780 NAVAPGLLLSDL
-792 AQGQRSESA
+792 ATAERSESA
-801 VSISREQGQRFA
+801 VSISREQGQRFS
-813 VVLVNVAERDL
+813 VVLINVAERDL

-829 ESQQRL
+829 DAQHRL
-835 QGLGLPEGY
+835 IDLALPEGY
-844 HLVFGG
+844 HLMFGG

-861 LSWLIPL
+861 LSWLIPI
-868 GIVFIALLLVVTLK
+868 GILFIALLLVVTLK
-882 RWSTTA
+882 RWSMTL

-900 GVVALYL
+900 GVVSLYI

-939 KLEREG
+939 RLEQQSI
-945 VNSSQ
+945 NPSQ
-950 IYIEGAKRRLRPVLM
+950 IYVQGAKRRLRPVLM

-976 LVFATG
+976 LLFATG

-996 GGLVTSTLLTLV
+996 GGLFSSTLLTLV
-1008 LLPLLYQQFV
+1008 LLPLLYNRLV
-1018 RKNHVTSSTR
+1018 RK

>member
-1 MMNRLIDVA
+1 MGRLIDAA
-10 LTQRLLVWL
+10 LSQRLFVWL
-19 VLLVLLILGALSWFK
+19 TLMALLALGVMAWMK

-44 SPQVKVILKAPG
+44 SPQVKIILKAPG

-67 ALVETEMLGIARQK
+67 ALVETEMLGIAKQK
-81 SLRSVTKYALTDI
+81 TLRSMTKYALTDI
-94 TVTFEDST
+94 TVTFEDGT

-123 SGLEGGI
+123 TGLEGGI

-137 SDVLMFTLDSP
+137 SDILMFTVDSP
-148 TLSLAERRQLLDWV
+148 SLSLAERRQLLDWV

-187 VEPDPQRMVSHG
+187 VEPDPQRMIAHG
-199 ITFAQLQT
+199 ISFAQLQSA
-207 TLAQNNQ
+207 LAQNNQ

-232 VGTLNTT
+232 IGALTST

-245 PIQQAQH
+245 RVGEAQH
-252 QTITIGDVAK
+252 QAITVGDIAK
-262 VRLASLTRYG
+262 VRLGSLTRYG

-295 KAVLNAVEQ
+295 KAVLSAVEQ
-304 KLASLEPSLPSS
+304 KLTSLAPALPASVKLT
-316 LSVNVFYHRGH
+316 VFYHRGH
-327 LIDRAIATISHA
+327 LIDRAIETISQA
-339 LLEAIVLVLLLLIVF
+339 LLEAIGLVLVLLIVF

-372 IISFIWLYAFGISAN
+372 IISFIWLYALGISAN

-408 VENMVHRLE
+408 VENIVHRLE
-417 QSSQDRLPKLHLMAL
+417 QSPQQRLPKLHLMAL
-432 AVKEIALPVGVGMT
+432 AVKEMALPVGVGMT

-458 EEIEGKLFK
+458 EDIEGKLFR

-497 HRQSRQLEWL
+497 QHRPHHESWL
-507 VRLEK
+507 NRVEN
-512 AYERSLVRLQKH
+512 AYEQGLRGWKNHTLTFLSLA
-524 TFSLLTLACVALVG
+524 SIALVG
-538 AVLLFGQ
+538 ALLLFGQ

-561 QLEKTPSINLTDS
+561 QLEKTPSISLIDS
-574 LALDGRVQQALLAQV
+574 LALDTRVQQALLNQV
-589 PEISAI
+589 PEINAI

-618 SLYPADTWRK
+618 SLNPAHTWRT

-640 QVLTQFPGINTTLTQ
+640 VVLAQFPGINTTLTQ

-686 LAGRIAERLQGM
+686 LANLIYERLQGM
-698 EGVSEIFTPANDG
+698 EGVSEIFTPTNDG

-717 SLDHEKI
+717 KLDHDKI
-724 RYYGLSVDE
+724 GHYALSVDE
-733 LQTYLR
+733 LQSYLR

-758 IMLRGAG
+758 IVVRGAG
-765 VLDESLSDLA
+765 VLDESLSDLSQ
-775 DLPIP
+775 LPIP
-780 NAQASGLLLGDL
+780 NAHAPGLLLSDL
-792 AQGQRSESA
+792 ASVERSESA

-813 VVLVNVAERDL
+813 VVLVNVGERDL
-824 SSVVA
+824 TSVVTEA
-829 ESQQRL
+829 QQRL
-835 QGLGLPEGY
+835 NDLPLPEGY

-868 GIVFIALLLVVTLK
+868 GILFIALLLVVTLK
-882 RWSTTA
+882 RWSMA
-888 LALSTIPFALIG
+888 LLALSTIPFALIG
-900 GVVALYL
+900 GVVSLYL

-939 KLEREG
+939 RLEQQG
-945 VNSSQ
+945 TDTSQ
-950 IYIEGAKRRLRPVLM
+950 IYVLGAKRRLRPVLM

-976 LVFATG
+976 LLFATG

-1008 LLPLLYQQFV
+1008 LLPLLYDKFV
-1018 RKNHVTSSTR
+1018 GKPNAKLATL

>member
-1 MMNRLIDVA
+1 MMNRWIDMA
-10 LTQRLLVWL
+10 LTQRLFVWL
-19 VLLVLLILGALSWFK
+19 ILLVLLSLGTLAWLK

-44 SPQVKVILKAPG
+44 SPQVNIILKAPG

-67 ALVETEMLGIARQK
+67 ALIETEMLGIAKQK
-81 SLRSVTKYALTDI
+81 TLRSITKYALTDI
-94 TVTFEDST
+94 TVTFEDGT

-137 SDVLMFTLDSP
+137 SDILMFTLDSP

-187 VEPDPQRMVSHG
+187 VEPDPQRMVAHG

-207 TLAQNNQ
+207 ALAQNNQ

-232 VGTLNTT
+232 MGTLTST
-239 QAIAAL
+239 QTIAAL
-245 PIQQAQH
+245 RVGEVNQQPI
-252 QTITIGDVAK
+252 TVGDVAR
-262 VRLASLTRYG
+262 VRMGSLTRYG

-295 KAVLNAVEQ
+295 KAVLNEVEK
-304 KLASLEPSLPSS
+304 KLSS
-316 LSVNVFYHRGH
+316 LAPALPDNLSLNVFYHRGQ
-327 LIDRAIATISHA
+327 LIDRAIETISKA
-339 LLEAIVLVLLLLIVF
+339 LLEAIALVLLLLIVF

-372 IISFIWLYAFGISAN
+372 IISFIWLYALGISAN

-417 QSSQDRLPKLHLMAL
+417 QSPQQRLPRLHLMAQS
-432 AVKEIALPVGVGMT
+432 VKEMAIPVGVGMT

-458 EEIEGKLFK
+458 EDIEGKLFK

-487 LPTIA
+487 IPTIA
-492 AQLIQ
+492 AQLIKHHHPSQ
-497 HRQSRQLEWL
+497 QNWL
-507 VRLEK
+507 DRLER
-512 AYERSLVRLQKH
+512 AYERGLIRWQAH
-524 TFSLLTLACVALVG
+524 TLTLLGFASVALVG
-538 AVLLFGQ
+538 ATLLFGQ

-561 QLEKTPSINLTDS
+561 QLEKTPSINLIDS
-574 LALDGRVQQALLAQV
+574 LALDSRVQQALLSQV
-589 PEISAI
+589 PEIKAI

-618 SLYPADTWRK
+618 SLHPAHTWRT

-640 QVLTQFPGINTTLTQ
+640 TVLEQFPGINTTLTQ

-666 GTRGDIAIKVYGSDS
+666 GTRGDISIKIYGSDS

-686 LAGRIAERLQGM
+686 LAGYVYERLQGM
-698 EGVSEIFTPANDG
+698 EGVSEVFTPTNDG

-717 SLDHEKI
+717 TLDHEKI
-724 RYYGLSVDE
+724 RHFSLTVDE
-733 LQTYLR
+733 LQSYLR

-758 IMLRGAG
+758 IVLRGSG
-765 VLDESLSDLA
+765 VLDESLSDLSL
-775 DLPIP
+775 LPIP
-780 NAQASGLLLGDL
+780 NSTASGLLLSDL
-792 AQGQRSESA
+792 ATAQRNESA

-824 SSVVA
+824 SSVVVDA
-829 ESQQRL
+829 QHRL
-835 QGLGLPEGY
+835 ADLSLPEGY

-868 GIVFIALLLVVTLK
+868 GILFIALLLVVTLK
-882 RWSTTA
+882 RWSMTL

-900 GVVALYL
+900 GVVSLYL

-939 KLEREG
+939 RLEQQG
-945 VNSSQ
+945 ISPNQ
-950 IYIEGAKRRLRPVLM
+950 IYVQGAKRRLRPVLM

-976 LVFATG
+976 LLFATG

-996 GGLVTSTLLTLV
+996 GGLFTSTLLTLV
-1008 LLPLLYQQFV
+1008 LLPLLYQRIV
-1018 RKNHVTSSTR
+1018 SKKHDNTTTI

>member
-1 MMNRLIDVA
+1 MGHLIDAA
-10 LTQRLLVWL
+10 LSQRLFVWL
-19 VLLVLLILGALSWFK
+19 TLIALLALGVRAWMK

-44 SPQVKVILKAPG
+44 SPQVKIILKAPG

-67 ALVETEMLGIARQK
+67 ALVETEILGIAKQK
-81 SLRSVTKYALTDI
+81 TLRSVTKYALTDI
-94 TVTFEDST
+94 TMTFEDGT

-130 APPTTPL
+130 APLTTPL
-137 SDVLMFTLDSP
+137 SDILMFTLDSP

-187 VEPDPQRMVSHG
+187 VEPDPQLMVAHG
-199 ITFAQLQT
+199 ITFAQLHMALT
-207 TLAQNNQ
+207 QNNQ

-232 VGTLNTT
+232 MGMLTST

-245 PIQQAQH
+245 RVGEANQQPI
-252 QTITIGDVAK
+252 TVGDVAR
-262 VRLASLTRYG
+262 VRLGSLTRYG

-295 KAVLNAVEQ
+295 KAVLNEVEK
-304 KLASLEPSLPSS
+304 KLSSLAPSLPDN
-316 LSVNVFYHRGH
+316 LSVHIFYHRGH
-327 LIDRAIATISHA
+327 LIDRAIETISKA
-339 LLEAIVLVLLLLIVF
+339 LLEAIALVLLLLILF

-372 IISFIWLYAFGISAN
+372 IISFIWLYALGISAN

-408 VENMVHRLE
+408 VENIVHRLE
-417 QSSQDRLPKLHLMAL
+417 QSPQQRLPKLYLIAC
-432 AVKEIALPVGVGMT
+432 AVKEMALPVGVGMT

-458 EEIEGKLFK
+458 EDIEGKLFK

-487 LPTIA
+487 IPTIA
-492 AQLIQ
+492 AQLIKHHSPNQ
-497 HRQSRQLEWL
+497 QNWL
-507 VRLEK
+507 DRLERAYEQGLIRWK
-512 AYERSLVRLQKH
+512 AY
-524 TFSLLTLACVALVG
+524 TFALLGIASVALIG
-538 AVLLFGQ
+538 AALLFGQ

-561 QLEKTPSINLTDS
+561 QLEKTPSINLIDS
-574 LALDGRVQQALLAQV
+574 LALDGRVQQALLSKV
-589 PEISAI
+589 PEIKAI

-618 SLYPADTWRK
+618 SLHPAHTWRT

-640 QVLTQFPGINTTLTQ
+640 TVLEEFPGINTTLTQ

-666 GTRGDIAIKVYGSDS
+666 GTRGDIAIKIYGSDS

-686 LAGRIAERLQGM
+686 LASYVYERLQDM
-698 EGVSEIFTPANDG
+698 EGVSEVFTPTNDG

-717 SLDHEKI
+717 TLDHEKI
-724 RYYGLSVDE
+724 RHFSLTIDE
-733 LQTYLR
+733 LQGYLR
-739 SQLEGVP
+739 SQLEGIP
-746 AGTVYEANRRTP
+746 AGIVYEANRRTP

-765 VLDESLSDLA
+765 VLDESLSDLNQ
-775 DLPIP
+775 LPIP
-780 NAQASGLLLGDL
+780 NSSASGLLLSDL
-792 AQGQRSESA
+792 ASAQRSESA

-813 VVLVNVAERDL
+813 VVLVNVAKRDL
-824 SSVVA
+824 SSVVSEA
-829 ESQQRL
+829 QQRL
-835 QGLGLPEGY
+835 TDLPLPEGY

-850 QFENQQRVNQR
+850 QFENQQRVNLR

-868 GIVFIALLLVVTLK
+868 GILFIALLLVVTLK
-882 RWSTTA
+882 RWSMTL

-900 GVVALYL
+900 GVVSLYL

-939 KLEREG
+939 RLEQQG
-945 VNSSQ
+945 INPNQ
-950 IYIEGAKRRLRPVLM
+950 IYVQGAKRRLRPVLM

-976 LVFATG
+976 LLFATG

-996 GGLVTSTLLTLV
+996 GGLFTSTLLTLV
-1008 LLPLLYQQFV
+1008 LLPLLYQRFV
-1018 RKNHVTSSTR
+1018 RK

>member
-1 MMNRLIDVA
+1 MGRLIDAA
-10 LTQRLLVWL
+10 LSQRLFVWL
-19 VLLVLLILGALSWFK
+19 TLMALLALGVMAWMK

-44 SPQVKVILKAPG
+44 SPQVKIILKAPG

-67 ALVETEMLGIARQK
+67 ALVETEMLGIAKQK
-81 SLRSVTKYALTDI
+81 TLRSMTKYALTDI
-94 TVTFEDST
+94 TVTFEDGT

-123 SGLEGGI
+123 TGLEGGI

-137 SDVLMFTLDSP
+137 SDILMFTVDSP
-148 TLSLAERRQLLDWV
+148 SLSLAERRQLLDWV

-187 VEPDPQRMVSHG
+187 VEPDPQRMIAHG
-199 ITFAQLQT
+199 ISFAQLQSA
-207 TLAQNNQ
+207 LAQNNQ

-232 VGTLNTT
+232 IGALTST

-245 PIQQAQH
+245 RVGEAQH
-252 QTITIGDVAK
+252 QAITVGDIAK
-262 VRLASLTRYG
+262 VRLGSLTRYG

-295 KAVLNAVEQ
+295 KAVLSAVEQ
-304 KLASLEPSLPSS
+304 KLTSLAPALPASVKLT
-316 LSVNVFYHRGH
+316 VFYHRGH
-327 LIDRAIATISHA
+327 LIDRAIETISQA
-339 LLEAIVLVLLLLIVF
+339 LLEAIGLVLVLLIVF

-372 IISFIWLYAFGISAN
+372 IISFIWLYALGISAN

-408 VENMVHRLE
+408 VENIVHRLE
-417 QSSQDRLPKLHLMAL
+417 QSPQQRLPKLHLMAL
-432 AVKEIALPVGVGMT
+432 AVKEMALPVGVGMT

-458 EEIEGKLFK
+458 EDIEGKLFR

-497 HRQSRQLEWL
+497 QHRPHHESWL
-507 VRLEK
+507 NRLEN
-512 AYERSLVRLQKH
+512 AYEQGLRGWKNHTLTFLSLA
-524 TFSLLTLACVALVG
+524 SIALVG
-538 AVLLFGQ
+538 ALLLFGQ

-561 QLEKTPSINLTDS
+561 QLEKTPSISLIDS
-574 LALDGRVQQALLAQV
+574 LALDTRVQQALLNQV
-589 PEISAI
+589 PEINAI

-618 SLYPADTWRK
+618 SLNPAHTWRT

-640 QVLTQFPGINTTLTQ
+640 VVLAQFPGINTTLTQ

-666 GTRGDIAIKVYGSDS
+666 GTRGDIAIKVYGSNS

-686 LAGRIAERLQGM
+686 LADLIYERLQGM
-698 EGVSEIFTPANDG
+698 EGVSEIFTPTNDG

-717 SLDHEKI
+717 KLDHDKI
-724 RYYGLSVDE
+724 GHYALSVDE
-733 LQTYLR
+733 LQSYLR

-746 AGTVYEANRRTP
+746 AGTVYEASRRTP
-758 IMLRGAG
+758 IVVRGAG
-765 VLDESLSDLA
+765 VLDESLSDLSQ
-775 DLPIP
+775 LPIP
-780 NAQASGLLLGDL
+780 NAHAPGLLLSDL
-792 AQGQRSESA
+792 ASTERSESA

-813 VVLVNVAERDL
+813 VVLVNVGERDL
-824 SSVVA
+824 SSVVTEA
-829 ESQQRL
+829 QQRL
-835 QGLGLPEGY
+835 NDLPLPEGY

-868 GIVFIALLLVVTLK
+868 GILFIALLLVVTLK
-882 RWSTTA
+882 RWSMA
-888 LALSTIPFALIG
+888 LLALSTIPFALIG
-900 GVVALYL
+900 GVVSLYL

-939 KLEREG
+939 RLEQQG
-945 VNSSQ
+945 TDTSQ
-950 IYIEGAKRRLRPVLM
+950 IYVLGAKRRLRPVLM

-976 LVFATG
+976 LLFATG

-1008 LLPLLYQQFV
+1008 LLPLLYDKFV
-1018 RKNHVTSSTR
+1018 GKPNAKLATL

>member
-1 MMNRLIDVA
+1 MNRLIDIA
-10 LTQRLLVWL
+10 LTQRLFVWL
-19 VLLVLLILGALSWFK
+19 LLLVLLALGALAWLK

-44 SPQVKVILKAPG
+44 SPQVKIILKAPG

-67 ALVETEMLGIARQK
+67 ALVETEMLGIAKQK
-81 SLRSVTKYALTDI
+81 TLRSVTKYALTDI
-94 TVTFEDST
+94 TVTFEDGT
-102 DIYWARQQVA
+102 DIYWARQQVS
-112 ERLNGLRDKLP
+112 ERLNALRDKLP
-123 SGLEGGI
+123 TGIEGGI
-130 APPTTPL
+130 SPPTTPL
-137 SDVLMFTLDSP
+137 SDILMFTLDSP
-148 TLSLAERRQLLDWV
+148 THSLAERRQLLDWV

-187 VEPDPQRMVSHG
+187 VEPDPQRMVAHG

-207 TLAQNNQ
+207 ALAQNNQ

-232 VGTLNTT
+232 IGSLTST

-245 PIQQAQH
+245 RVSEANQQPI
-252 QTITIGDVAK
+252 TVGDVAR
-262 VRLASLTRYG
+262 VRLGSLTRYG

-295 KAVLNAVEQ
+295 KAVLNEVEK
-304 KLASLEPSLPSS
+304 KLSS
-316 LSVNVFYHRGH
+316 LAPALPKNLSLNVFYHRGQ
-327 LIDRAIATISHA
+327 LIDRAIETISKA
-339 LLEAIVLVLLLLIVF
+339 LLEAIALVLVLLMLF

-372 IISFIWLYAFGISAN
+372 LISFIWLYSLGISAN

-408 VENMVHRLE
+408 VENIVHRLE
-417 QSSQDRLPKLHLMAL
+417 QSPQHRLPKLHLIAG
-432 AVKEIALPVGVGMT
+432 AVKEMALPVGVGMT
-446 IIVLIFLPLLSL
+446 IIILIFLPLLSL
-458 EEIEGKLFK
+458 EDIEGKLFR
-467 PVALSIIFTLISAL
+467 PVALSIIFTLVSAL

-487 LPTIA
+487 IPTIA
-492 AQLIQ
+492 AQLIKHHQ
-497 HRQSRQLEWL
+497 PSEQNWLNQLERFYEHSLIRWQAHTLPFL
-507 VRLEK
+507 VV
-512 AYERSLVRLQKH
+512 AS
-524 TFSLLTLACVALVG
+524 VALVG

-561 QLEKTPSINLTDS
+561 QLEKTPSINLIDS
-574 LALDGRVQQALLAQV
+574 LALDGRVQQALLSQV
-589 PEISAI
+589 PEIKAI

-618 SLYPADTWRK
+618 SLHPAQTWRK

-640 QVLTQFPGINTTLTQ
+640 TVLTQFPGINTTLTQ

-686 LAGRIAERLQGM
+686 LAKLIDERLQGM
-698 EGVSEIFTPANDG
+698 EGVSEVFTPTNDG

-717 SLDHEKI
+717 TLDHEKI
-724 RYYGLSVDE
+724 RHFSLTVDE
-733 LQTYLR
+733 LQSYLR

-758 IMLRGAG
+758 IVLRGSG
-765 VLDESLSDLA
+765 VLDESLSDLSQ
-775 DLPIP
+775 LPIP
-780 NAQASGLLLGDL
+780 NSTAPGLILSDL
-792 AQGQRSESA
+792 ATAQRSESA

-813 VVLVNVAERDL
+813 VVLVNVADRDL
-824 SSVVA
+824 SSVVNEA
-829 ESQQRL
+829 QQRL
-835 QGLGLPEGY
+835 VDLPLPEGY
-844 HLVFGG
+844 HMVFGG

-861 LSWLIPL
+861 LSWLIPM
-868 GIVFIALLLVVTLK
+868 GILFISLLLVITLK
-882 RWSTTA
+882 RWSMTL

-900 GVVALYL
+900 GVVSLYL

-939 KLEREG
+939 RLEQQG
-945 VNSSQ
+945 IDQ
-950 IYIEGAKRRLRPVLM
+950 HLIYVQGAKRRLRPVLM

-976 LVFATG
+976 LLFATG

-996 GGLVTSTLLTLV
+996 GGLFTSTLLTLV
-1008 LLPLLYQQFV
+1008 LLPLLYQRFV
-1018 RKNHVTSSTR
+1018 SKKHDNTTTI

>member
-1 MMNRLIDVA
+1 MGRLIDAA
-10 LTQRLLVWL
+10 LSQRLFVWL
-19 VLLVLLILGALSWFK
+19 TLMALLALGVMAWMK

-44 SPQVKVILKAPG
+44 SPQVKIILKAPG

-67 ALVETEMLGIARQK
+67 ALVETEMLGIAKQK
-81 SLRSVTKYALTDI
+81 TLRSMTKYALTDI
-94 TVTFEDST
+94 TVTFEDGT

-123 SGLEGGI
+123 TGLEGGI

-137 SDVLMFTLDSP
+137 SDILMFTVDSP
-148 TLSLAERRQLLDWV
+148 SLSLAERRQLLDWV

-187 VEPDPQRMVSHG
+187 VEPDPQRMIAHG
-199 ITFAQLQT
+199 ISFAQLQSA
-207 TLAQNNQ
+207 LAQNNQ

-232 VGTLNTT
+232 IGALTST

-245 PIQQAQH
+245 RVGEAQH
-252 QTITIGDVAK
+252 QAITVGDIAK
-262 VRLASLTRYG
+262 VRLGSLTRYG

-295 KAVLNAVEQ
+295 KAVLSAVEQ
-304 KLASLEPSLPSS
+304 KLTSLAPALPASVKLT
-316 LSVNVFYHRGH
+316 VFYHRGH
-327 LIDRAIATISHA
+327 LIDRAIETISQA
-339 LLEAIVLVLLLLIVF
+339 LLEAIGLVLVLLIVF

-372 IISFIWLYAFGISAN
+372 IISFIWLYALGISAN

-408 VENMVHRLE
+408 VENIVHRLE
-417 QSSQDRLPKLHLMAL
+417 QSPQQRLPKLHLMAL
-432 AVKEIALPVGVGMT
+432 AVKEMALPVGVGMT

-458 EEIEGKLFK
+458 EDIEGKLFR

-497 HRQSRQLEWL
+497 QHRPHHESWL
-507 VRLEK
+507 NRLEN
-512 AYERSLVRLQKH
+512 AYEQGLRGWKNHTLTFLSLA
-524 TFSLLTLACVALVG
+524 SIALVG
-538 AVLLFGQ
+538 ALLLFGQ

-561 QLEKTPSINLTDS
+561 QLEKTPSISLIDS
-574 LALDGRVQQALLAQV
+574 LALDTRVQQALLNQV
-589 PEISAI
+589 PEINAI

-618 SLYPADTWRK
+618 SLNPAHTWRT

-640 QVLTQFPGINTTLTQ
+640 VVLAQFPGINTTLTQ

-686 LAGRIAERLQGM
+686 LANLIYERLQGM
-698 EGVSEIFTPANDG
+698 EGVSEIFTPTNDG

-717 SLDHEKI
+717 KLDHDKI
-724 RYYGLSVDE
+724 GHYALSVDE
-733 LQTYLR
+733 LQSYLR

-758 IMLRGAG
+758 IVLRGAG
-765 VLDESLSDLA
+765 VLDESLSDLSQ
-775 DLPIP
+775 LPIP
-780 NAQASGLLLGDL
+780 NAHAPGLLLSDL
-792 AQGQRSESA
+792 ASVERSESA

-813 VVLVNVAERDL
+813 VVLVNVGERDL
-824 SSVVA
+824 TSVVTEA
-829 ESQQRL
+829 QQRL
-835 QGLGLPEGY
+835 NDLPLPEGY

-868 GIVFIALLLVVTLK
+868 GILFIALLLVVTLK
-882 RWSTTA
+882 RWSMA
-888 LALSTIPFALIG
+888 LLALSTIPFALIG
-900 GVVALYL
+900 GVVSLYL

-939 KLEREG
+939 RLEQQG
-945 VNSSQ
+945 TDTSQ
-950 IYIEGAKRRLRPVLM
+950 IYVLGAKRRLRPVLM

-976 LVFATG
+976 LLFATG

-1008 LLPLLYQQFV
+1008 LLPLLYDKFV
-1018 RKNHVTSSTR
+1018 GKPNAKLATL

>member
-1 MMNRLIDVA
+1 MGRLIDAA
-10 LTQRLLVWL
+10 LSQRLFVWL
-19 VLLVLLILGALSWFK
+19 TLMALLALGVMAWMK

-44 SPQVKVILKAPG
+44 SPQVKIILKAPG

-67 ALVETEMLGIARQK
+67 ALVETEMLGIAKQK
-81 SLRSVTKYALTDI
+81 TLRSMTKYALTDI
-94 TVTFEDST
+94 TVTFEDGT

-123 SGLEGGI
+123 TGLEGGI

-137 SDVLMFTLDSP
+137 SDILMFTVDSP
-148 TLSLAERRQLLDWV
+148 SLSLAERRQLLDWV

-187 VEPDPQRMVSHG
+187 VEPDPQRMIAHG
-199 ITFAQLQT
+199 ISFAQLQSA
-207 TLAQNNQ
+207 LAQNNQ

-232 VGTLNTT
+232 IGALTST

-245 PIQQAQH
+245 RVGEAQH
-252 QTITIGDVAK
+252 QAITVGDIAK
-262 VRLASLTRYG
+262 VRLGSLTRYG

-295 KAVLNAVEQ
+295 KAVLSAVEQ
-304 KLASLEPSLPSS
+304 KLASLAPALPA
-316 LSVNVFYHRGH
+316 SVRLNVFYHRGH
-327 LIDRAIATISHA
+327 LIDRAIETISKA
-339 LLEAIVLVLLLLIVF
+339 LLEAIGLVLVLLIVF

-372 IISFIWLYAFGISAN
+372 IISFIWLYALGISAN

-408 VENMVHRLE
+408 VENIVHRLE
-417 QSSQDRLPKLHLMAL
+417 QSPQQRLPKLHLMAL
-432 AVKEIALPVGVGMT
+432 AVKEMALPVGVGMT

-458 EEIEGKLFK
+458 EDIEGKLFR

-497 HRQSRQLEWL
+497 QHRPHHESWL
-507 VRLEK
+507 NRVEN
-512 AYERSLVRLQKH
+512 AYEQGLRGWKNHTLTFLSLA
-524 TFSLLTLACVALVG
+524 SIALVG
-538 AVLLFGQ
+538 ALLLFGQ

-561 QLEKTPSINLTDS
+561 QLEKTPSISLIDS
-574 LALDGRVQQALLAQV
+574 LALDTRVQQALLNQV
-589 PEISAI
+589 PEINAI

-618 SLYPADTWRK
+618 SLNPAHTWRT

-640 QVLTQFPGINTTLTQ
+640 VVLAQFPGINTTLTQ

-666 GTRGDIAIKVYGSDS
+666 GTRGDIAIKVYGSNS

-686 LAGRIAERLQGM
+686 LADLIYERLQGM
-698 EGVSEIFTPANDG
+698 EGVSEIFTPTNDG

-717 SLDHEKI
+717 KLDHDKI
-724 RYYGLSVDE
+724 GHYALSVDE
-733 LQTYLR
+733 LQSYLR

-746 AGTVYEANRRTP
+746 AGTVYEASRRTP
-758 IMLRGAG
+758 IVVRGAG
-765 VLDESLSDLA
+765 VLDESLSDLSQ
-775 DLPIP
+775 LPIP
-780 NAQASGLLLGDL
+780 NAHAPGLLLSDL
-792 AQGQRSESA
+792 ASTERSESA

-813 VVLVNVAERDL
+813 VVLVNVGERDL
-824 SSVVA
+824 SSVVTEA
-829 ESQQRL
+829 QQRL
-835 QGLGLPEGY
+835 NDLPLPEGY

-868 GIVFIALLLVVTLK
+868 GILFIALLLVVTLK
-882 RWSTTA
+882 RWSMA
-888 LALSTIPFALIG
+888 LLALSTIPFALIG
-900 GVVALYL
+900 GVVSLYL

-939 KLEREG
+939 RLEQQG
-945 VNSSQ
+945 TDTSQ
-950 IYIEGAKRRLRPVLM
+950 IYVLGAKRRLRPVLM

-976 LVFATG
+976 LLFATG

-1008 LLPLLYQQFV
+1008 LLPLLYDKFV
-1018 RKNHVTSSTR
+1018 GKPNAKLATL

>member
-1 MMNRLIDVA
+1 MMNRWIDMA
-10 LTQRLLVWL
+10 LTQRLFVWL
-19 VLLVLLILGALSWFK
+19 ILLVLLSLGTLAWLK

-44 SPQVKVILKAPG
+44 SPQVNIILKAPG

-67 ALVETEMLGIARQK
+67 ALVETEMLGIAKQK
-81 SLRSVTKYALTDI
+81 TLRSITKYALTDI
-94 TVTFEDST
+94 TVTFEDGT

-137 SDVLMFTLDSP
+137 SDILMFTLDSP

-187 VEPDPQRMVSHG
+187 VEPDPQRMVAHG

-207 TLAQNNQ
+207 ALAQNNQ

-232 VGTLNTT
+232 MGTLTST
-239 QAIAAL
+239 QTIAAL
-245 PIQQAQH
+245 RVGEVNQQPI
-252 QTITIGDVAK
+252 TVGDVAR
-262 VRLASLTRYG
+262 VRMGSLTRYG

-295 KAVLNAVEQ
+295 KAVLNEVEK
-304 KLASLEPSLPSS
+304 KLSS
-316 LSVNVFYHRGH
+316 LAPALPDNLSLNVFYHRGQ
-327 LIDRAIATISHA
+327 LIDRAIETISKA
-339 LLEAIVLVLLLLIVF
+339 LLEAIALVLLLLIVF

-372 IISFIWLYAFGISAN
+372 IISFIWLYALGISAN

-408 VENMVHRLE
+408 VENIVHRLE
-417 QSSQDRLPKLHLMAL
+417 QSPQHRLPKLHLIAC
-432 AVKEIALPVGVGMT
+432 AVKEMAIPVGVGMT

-458 EEIEGKLFK
+458 EDIEGKLFK

-487 LPTIA
+487 IPTIA
-492 AQLIQ
+492 AQLIKHHHPSQ
-497 HRQSRQLEWL
+497 QNWL
-507 VRLEK
+507 DRLER
-512 AYERSLVRLQKH
+512 AYERGLIRWQAH
-524 TFSLLTLACVALVG
+524 TLTLLGFASVALVG
-538 AVLLFGQ
+538 ATLLFGQ

-561 QLEKTPSINLTDS
+561 QLEKTPSINLIDS
-574 LALDGRVQQALLAQV
+574 LALDSRVQQALLSQV
-589 PEISAI
+589 PEIKAI

-618 SLYPADTWRK
+618 SLHPAHTWRT

-640 QVLTQFPGINTTLTQ
+640 TVLEQFPGINTTLTQ

-666 GTRGDIAIKVYGSDS
+666 GTRGDIAIKIYGSDS

-686 LAGRIAERLQGM
+686 LAGYVYERLQGM
-698 EGVSEIFTPANDG
+698 EGVSEVFTPTNDG

-717 SLDHEKI
+717 TLDHEKI
-724 RYYGLSVDE
+724 RHFSLTVDE
-733 LQTYLR
+733 LQSYLR

-758 IMLRGAG
+758 IVLRGSG
-765 VLDESLSDLA
+765 VLDESLSDLSL
-775 DLPIP
+775 LPIP
-780 NAQASGLLLGDL
+780 NSTASGLLLSDL
-792 AQGQRSESA
+792 ATAQRNESA

-824 SSVVA
+824 SSVVVDA
-829 ESQQRL
+829 QHRL
-835 QGLGLPEGY
+835 ADLSLPEGY
-844 HLVFGG
+844 YLVFGG

-868 GIVFIALLLVVTLK
+868 GILFIALLLVVTLK
-882 RWSTTA
+882 RWSMTL

-900 GVVALYL
+900 GVVSLYL

-939 KLEREG
+939 RLEQQG
-945 VNSSQ
+945 ISPNQ
-950 IYIEGAKRRLRPVLM
+950 IYVQGAKRRLRPVLM

-976 LVFATG
+976 LLFATG

-996 GGLVTSTLLTLV
+996 GGLFTSTLLTLV
-1008 LLPLLYQQFV
+1008 LLPLLYQRIV
-1018 RKNHVTSSTR
+1018 SKKHDNTTTI

>member
-1 MMNRLIDVA
+1 MGRLIDAA
-10 LTQRLLVWL
+10 LSQRLFVWL
-19 VLLVLLILGALSWFK
+19 TLMALLALGVMAWMK

-44 SPQVKVILKAPG
+44 SPQVKIILKAPG

-67 ALVETEMLGIARQK
+67 ALVETEMLGIAKQK
-81 SLRSVTKYALTDI
+81 TLRSMTKYALTDI
-94 TVTFEDST
+94 TVTFEDGT

-123 SGLEGGI
+123 TGLEGGI

-137 SDVLMFTLDSP
+137 SDILMFTVDSP
-148 TLSLAERRQLLDWV
+148 SLSLAERRQLLDWV

-187 VEPDPQRMVSHG
+187 VEPDPQRMIAHG
-199 ITFAQLQT
+199 ISFAQLQSA
-207 TLAQNNQ
+207 LAQNNQ

-232 VGTLNTT
+232 IGALTST

-245 PIQQAQH
+245 RVGEAQH
-252 QTITIGDVAK
+252 QAITVGDIAK
-262 VRLASLTRYG
+262 VRLGSLTRYG

-295 KAVLNAVEQ
+295 KAVLSAVEQ
-304 KLASLEPSLPSS
+304 KLTSLAPALPASVKLT
-316 LSVNVFYHRGH
+316 VFYHRGH
-327 LIDRAIATISHA
+327 LIDRAIETISQA
-339 LLEAIVLVLLLLIVF
+339 LLEAIGLVLVLLIVF

-372 IISFIWLYAFGISAN
+372 IISFIWLYALGISAN

-408 VENMVHRLE
+408 VENIVHRLE
-417 QSSQDRLPKLHLMAL
+417 QSPQQRLPKLHLMAL
-432 AVKEIALPVGVGMT
+432 AVKEMALPVGVGMT

-458 EEIEGKLFK
+458 EDIEGKLFR

-497 HRQSRQLEWL
+497 QHRPHHESWL
-507 VRLEK
+507 NRLEN
-512 AYERSLVRLQKH
+512 AYEQGLRGWKNHTLTFLSLA
-524 TFSLLTLACVALVG
+524 SIALVG
-538 AVLLFGQ
+538 TLLLFGQ

-561 QLEKTPSINLTDS
+561 QLEKTPSISLIDS
-574 LALDGRVQQALLAQV
+574 LALDTRVQQALLNQV
-589 PEISAI
+589 PEINAI

-618 SLYPADTWRK
+618 SLNPAHTWRT

-640 QVLTQFPGINTTLTQ
+640 VVLAQFPGINTTLTQ

-686 LAGRIAERLQGM
+686 LANLIYERLQGM
-698 EGVSEIFTPANDG
+698 EGVSEIFTPTNDG

-717 SLDHEKI
+717 KLDHDKI
-724 RYYGLSVDE
+724 GHYALSVDE
-733 LQTYLR
+733 LQSYLR

-758 IMLRGAG
+758 IVLRGAG
-765 VLDESLSDLA
+765 VLDESLSDLSQ
-775 DLPIP
+775 LPIP
-780 NAQASGLLLGDL
+780 NAHAPGLLLSDL
-792 AQGQRSESA
+792 ASVERSESA

-813 VVLVNVAERDL
+813 VVLVNVGERDL
-824 SSVVA
+824 TSVVTEA
-829 ESQQRL
+829 QQRL
-835 QGLGLPEGY
+835 NDLPLPEGY

-868 GIVFIALLLVVTLK
+868 GILFIALLLVVTLK
-882 RWSTTA
+882 RWSMA
-888 LALSTIPFALIG
+888 LLALSTIPFALIG
-900 GVVALYL
+900 GVVSLYL

-939 KLEREG
+939 RLEQQG
-945 VNSSQ
+945 TDTSQ
-950 IYIEGAKRRLRPVLM
+950 IYVLGAKRRLRPVLM

-976 LVFATG
+976 LLFATG

-1008 LLPLLYQQFV
+1008 LLPLLYDKFV
-1018 RKNHVTSSTR
+1018 GKPNAKLATL

>member
-1 MMNRLIDVA
+1 MMHRLIDLA
-10 LTQRLLVWL
+10 LMQRLFVWL
-19 VLLVLLILGALSWFK
+19 ALVVLLSLGTLAWFN

-44 SPQVKVILKAPG
+44 SPQVKIILKAPG

-67 ALVETEMLGIARQK
+67 ALVETEMLGIAKQK
-81 SLRSVTKYALTDI
+81 TLRSVTKYALTDI
-94 TVTFEDST
+94 TVTFEDGT

-137 SDVLMFTLDSP
+137 SDILMFTLDSP
-148 TLSLAERRQLLDWV
+148 SLSLTERRQLLDWV

-187 VEPDPQRMVSHG
+187 VEPDPQHMVAHG

-207 TLAQNNQ
+207 ALAQNNQ

-221 VEGEEVLIVRS
+221 VVGEEALIVRS
-232 VGTLNTT
+232 VGTLTST

-245 PIQQAQH
+245 PITKVNEQP
-252 QTITIGDVAK
+252 ITVGDVAR
-262 VRLASLTRYG
+262 VRLGSLTRYG

-295 KAVLNAVEQ
+295 KAVLNEVEK
-304 KLASLEPSLPSS
+304 KLSS
-316 LSVNVFYHRGH
+316 LTPALPDSLSINIFYHRGQ
-327 LIDRAIATISHA
+327 LIDRAIETISKA
-339 LLEAIVLVLLLLIVF
+339 LLEAIALVLLLLIVF
-354 LGNWRAALTV
+354 LGNWRAAFTV

-372 IISFIWLYAFGISAN
+372 IISFIWLYALGISAN

-408 VENMVHRLE
+408 VENIVHRLE
-417 QSSQDRLPKLHLMAL
+417 QSAQHRLPKLHLIAC
-432 AVKEIALPVGVGMT
+432 AVKEMAIPVGVGMT

-458 EEIEGKLFK
+458 EDIEGKLFK

-487 LPTIA
+487 IPTIA
-492 AQLIQ
+492 AQLIKHHHPNQ
-497 HRQSRQLEWL
+497 QGWL
-507 VRLEK
+507 DRLER
-512 AYERSLVRLQKH
+512 AYERGLIRWQAYTLP
-524 TFSLLTLACVALVG
+524 LLGFASVALVG
-538 AVLLFGQ
+538 AALLFGQ

-561 QLEKTPSINLTDS
+561 QLEKTPSINLIDS
-574 LALDGRVQQALLAQV
+574 LALDSRVQQALLSQV
-589 PEISAI
+589 PEIKAI

-618 SLYPADTWRK
+618 SLHPAHTWRT

-640 QVLTQFPGINTTLTQ
+640 TVLEQFLGMNTTLTQ

-666 GTRGDIAIKVYGSDS
+666 GTRGDIAIKIYGSDS

-686 LAGRIAERLQGM
+686 LAGQVYERLQGM
-698 EGVSEIFTPANDG
+698 EGISEVFTPTNDG

-717 SLDHEKI
+717 TLDHEKV
-724 RYYGLSVDE
+724 RHFSLSVDE
-733 LQTYLR
+733 LQSYLR
-739 SQLEGVP
+739 SQLEGIP
-746 AGTVYEANRRTP
+746 AGTVYEANRRTT
-758 IMLRGAG
+758 IMLRGSG
-765 VLDESLSDLA
+765 ILDESLSDLNH
-775 DLPIP
+775 LPIP
-780 NAQASGLLLGDL
+780 NTVASGLLLGDL
-792 AQGQRSESA
+792 ATAQRSESA
-801 VSISREQGQRFA
+801 VSIGREQGQRFA

-824 SSVVA
+824 SSVVSEA
-829 ESQQRL
+829 QQRL
-835 QGLGLPEGY
+835 SDLPLPEGY

-868 GIVFIALLLVVTLK
+868 GVLFIALLLVVTLK
-882 RWSTTA
+882 RWSMTL

-900 GVVALYL
+900 GVVSLYL

-939 KLEREG
+939 RLEQQG
-945 VNSSQ
+945 FSTNQ
-950 IYIEGAKRRLRPVLM
+950 IYVQGAKRRLRPVLM
-965 TASIAALGLVP
+965 TASIAALGLIP
-976 LVFATG
+976 LLIATG

-996 GGLVTSTLLTLV
+996 GGLFSSTLLTLV
-1008 LLPLLYQQFV
+1008 LLPLLYQRFV
-1018 RKNHVTSSTR
+1018 RK

>member
-1 MMNRLIDVA
+1 MINRWIDAA
-10 LTQRLLVWL
+10 LTQRLMVWM
-19 VLLVLLILGALSWFK
+19 LLLALLALGLMAWFK

-44 SPQVKVILKAPG
+44 SPQVKIILKAPG

-67 ALVETEMLGIARQK
+67 ALVETEMLGIAKQK
-81 SLRSVTKYALTDI
+81 TLRSVTKYALTDI
-94 TVTFEDST
+94 TVTFEDGT

-123 SGLEGGI
+123 SGLDGGI

-137 SDVLMFTLDSP
+137 SDILMFTLDSP

-187 VEPDPQRMVSHG
+187 VEPDPQRMVAHG
-199 ITFAQLQT
+199 ITFAQLQAA
-207 TLAQNNQ
+207 LADNNQ

-232 VGTLNTT
+232 IGTLSST

-245 PIQQAQH
+245 RVAEVNHQA
-252 QTITIGDVAK
+252 ITVGDVAR
-262 VRLASLTRYG
+262 VRMGSLTRYG

-295 KAVLNAVEQ
+295 KAVLNEVEK
-304 KLASLEPSLPSS
+304 KLDSLAPALPTNLSL
-316 LSVNVFYHRGH
+316 NVFYHRGQ
-327 LIDRAIATISHA
+327 LIDRAIETISQA
-339 LLEAIVLVLLLLIVF
+339 LLEAIALVLVLLIVF

-372 IISFIWLYAFGISAN
+372 LISFIWLYALGISAN

-408 VENMVHRLE
+408 VENIVHRLE
-417 QSSQDRLPKLHLMAL
+417 QSPQHRLPRLNLMAM
-432 AVKEIALPVGVGMT
+432 AVKEMALPVGVGMT

-458 EEIEGKLFK
+458 EDIEGKLFR

-487 LPTIA
+487 IPTIA
-492 AQLIQ
+492 AQLIKH
-497 HRQSRQLEWL
+497 HRPYQQLWL
-507 VRLEK
+507 ERLEQ
-512 AYERSLVRLQKH
+512 AYEQALMRWRNLTLPLLAIAAVSLV
-524 TFSLLTLACVALVG
+524 A

-561 QLEKTPSINLTDS
+561 QLEKTPSINLIDS
-574 LALDGRVQQALLAQV
+574 LAIDGRVQQALLSQV
-589 PEISAI
+589 PEIKAI

-618 SLYPADTWRK
+618 SLHPAHTWRT

-640 QVLTQFPGINTTLTQ
+640 TVLEQFPGINTTLTQ

-686 LAGRIAERLQGM
+686 LATDIYGRLQGM
-698 EGVSEIFTPANDG
+698 AGVSEIFTPTNDG

-717 SLDHEKI
+717 TLDHEKI
-724 RYYGLSVDE
+724 RHFSLTVDE
-733 LQTYLR
+733 LQAYLR
-739 SQLEGVP
+739 SQLEGIP
-746 AGTVYEANRRTP
+746 AGIVYEANRRTP
-758 IMLRGAG
+758 IMLRGSG
-765 VLDESLSDLA
+765 VLDESLTDLSQLA
-775 DLPIP
+775 IP
-780 NAQASGLLLGDL
+780 NTHAPGLLLGDL
-792 AQGQRSESA
+792 ATSERSESA
-801 VSISREQGQRFA
+801 VSISREQGQRFS

-824 SSVVA
+824 TSVVVEA
-829 ESQQRL
+829 QQRL
-835 QGLGLPEGY
+835 ADLPLPAGY

-868 GIVFIALLLVVTLK
+868 GILFIALLLVVTLK
-882 RWSTTA
+882 RWSMTL

-900 GVVALYL
+900 GVVSLYL

-939 KLEREG
+939 RLEQQG
-945 VNSSQ
+945 INPSQ
-950 IYIEGAKRRLRPVLM
+950 IYIHGAKRRLRPVLM

-976 LVFATG
+976 LLFATG

-996 GGLVTSTLLTLV
+996 GGLFTSTLLTLV
-1008 LLPLLYQQFV
+1008 LLPLLYNRFV
-1018 RKNHVTSSTR
+1018 RK

>member
-1 MMNRLIDVA
+1 MINRWIDAA
-10 LTQRLLVWL
+10 LTQRLMVWM
-19 VLLVLLILGALSWFK
+19 LLLALLALGLMAWFK

-44 SPQVKVILKAPG
+44 SPQVKIILKAPG

-67 ALVETEMLGIARQK
+67 ALVETEMLGIAKQK
-81 SLRSVTKYALTDI
+81 TLRSVTKYALTDI
-94 TVTFEDST
+94 TVTFEDGT

-123 SGLEGGI
+123 SGLDGGI

-137 SDVLMFTLDSP
+137 SDILMFTLDSP

-187 VEPDPQRMVSHG
+187 VEPDPQRMVAHG
-199 ITFAQLQT
+199 ITFAQLQAA
-207 TLAQNNQ
+207 LADNNQ

-232 VGTLNTT
+232 IGTLSST

-245 PIQQAQH
+245 RVAEVNHQA
-252 QTITIGDVAK
+252 ITVGDVAR
-262 VRLASLTRYG
+262 VRMGSLTRYG

-295 KAVLNAVEQ
+295 KAVLNEVEK
-304 KLASLEPSLPSS
+304 KLDSLAPALPTNLSL
-316 LSVNVFYHRGH
+316 NVFYHRGQ
-327 LIDRAIATISHA
+327 LIDRAIETISQA
-339 LLEAIVLVLLLLIVF
+339 LLEAIALVLVLLIVF

-372 IISFIWLYAFGISAN
+372 LISFIWLYALGVSAN

-408 VENMVHRLE
+408 VENIVHRLE
-417 QSSQDRLPKLHLMAL
+417 QSPQHRLPRLNLMAM
-432 AVKEIALPVGVGMT
+432 AVKEMALPVGVGMT

-458 EEIEGKLFK
+458 EDIEGKLFR

-487 LPTIA
+487 IPTIA
-492 AQLIQ
+492 AQLIKH
-497 HRQSRQLEWL
+497 HRPYQQLWL
-507 VRLEK
+507 ERLEQ
-512 AYERSLVRLQKH
+512 AYEQALMRWRNLTLPLLAIAAVSLV
-524 TFSLLTLACVALVG
+524 A

-561 QLEKTPSINLTDS
+561 QLEKTPSINLIDS
-574 LALDGRVQQALLAQV
+574 LAIDGRVQQALLSQV
-589 PEISAI
+589 PEIKAI

-618 SLYPADTWRK
+618 SLHPAHTWRT

-640 QVLTQFPGINTTLTQ
+640 TVLEQFPGINTTLTQ

-686 LAGRIAERLQGM
+686 LATDIYGRLQGM
-698 EGVSEIFTPANDG
+698 AGVSEIFTPTNDG

-717 SLDHEKI
+717 TLDHEKI
-724 RYYGLSVDE
+724 RHFSLTVDE
-733 LQTYLR
+733 LQAYLR
-739 SQLEGVP
+739 SQLEGIP
-746 AGTVYEANRRTP
+746 AGIVYEANRRTP
-758 IMLRGAG
+758 IMLRGSG
-765 VLDESLSDLA
+765 VLDESLTDLSQLA
-775 DLPIP
+775 IP
-780 NAQASGLLLGDL
+780 NTHAPGLLLGDL
-792 AQGQRSESA
+792 ATSERSESA
-801 VSISREQGQRFA
+801 VSISREQGQRFS

-824 SSVVA
+824 TSVVVEA
-829 ESQQRL
+829 QQRL
-835 QGLGLPEGY
+835 ADLPLPAGY

-868 GIVFIALLLVVTLK
+868 GILFIALLLVVTLK
-882 RWSTTA
+882 RWSMTL

-900 GVVALYL
+900 GVVSLYL

-939 KLEREG
+939 RLEQQG
-945 VNSSQ
+945 INPSQ
-950 IYIEGAKRRLRPVLM
+950 IYIHGAKRRLRPVLM

-976 LVFATG
+976 LLFATG

-996 GGLVTSTLLTLV
+996 GGLFTSTLLTLV
-1008 LLPLLYQQFV
+1008 LLPLLYNRFV
-1018 RKNHVTSSTR
+1018 RK

>member
-1 MMNRLIDVA
+1 MINRWIDAA
-10 LTQRLLVWL
+10 LTQRLMVWM
-19 VLLVLLILGALSWFK
+19 LLLALLALGLMAWFK

-44 SPQVKVILKAPG
+44 SPQVKIILKAPG

-67 ALVETEMLGIARQK
+67 ALVETEILGIAKQK
-81 SLRSVTKYALTDI
+81 TLRSVTKYALTDI
-94 TVTFEDST
+94 TVTFEDGT

-123 SGLEGGI
+123 SGLDGGI

-137 SDVLMFTLDSP
+137 SDILMFTLDSP

-187 VEPDPQRMVSHG
+187 VEPDPQRMVAHG
-199 ITFAQLQT
+199 ITFAQLQAA
-207 TLAQNNQ
+207 LADNNQ

-232 VGTLNTT
+232 IGTLSST

-245 PIQQAQH
+245 RVAEVNHQA
-252 QTITIGDVAK
+252 ITVGDVAR
-262 VRLASLTRYG
+262 VRMGSLTRYG

-295 KAVLNAVEQ
+295 KAVLNEVEK
-304 KLASLEPSLPSS
+304 KLDSLAPALPANLSL
-316 LSVNVFYHRGH
+316 NVFYHRGQ
-327 LIDRAIATISHA
+327 LIDRAIETISQA
-339 LLEAIVLVLLLLIVF
+339 LLEAIALVLVLLIVF

-372 IISFIWLYAFGISAN
+372 LISFIWLYALGVSAN

-408 VENMVHRLE
+408 VENIVHRLE
-417 QSSQDRLPKLHLMAL
+417 QSPQHRLPRLHLMAM
-432 AVKEIALPVGVGMT
+432 AVKEMALPVGVGMT

-458 EEIEGKLFK
+458 EDIEGKLFR

-487 LPTIA
+487 IPTIA
-492 AQLIQ
+492 AQLIKH
-497 HRQSRQLEWL
+497 HRPHQQLWL
-507 VRLEK
+507 ERLEQ
-512 AYERSLVRLQKH
+512 AYEQALMRWRNLTLPLLAVAAISLV
-524 TFSLLTLACVALVG
+524 A

-561 QLEKTPSINLTDS
+561 QLEKTPSINLIDS
-574 LALDGRVQQALLAQV
+574 LALDGLVQQALLSQV
-589 PEISAI
+589 PEIKAI

-618 SLYPADTWRK
+618 SLHPAHTWRS

-640 QVLTQFPGINTTLTQ
+640 TVLEQFPGINTTLTQ

-681 HQLTQ
+681 HQLTE
-686 LAGRIAERLQGM
+686 LATDIYGRLQGM
-698 EGVSEIFTPANDG
+698 AGVSEIFTPTNDG

-717 SLDHEKI
+717 TLDHEKI
-724 RYYGLSVDE
+724 RHFSLTVDE
-733 LQTYLR
+733 LQAYLR
-739 SQLEGVP
+739 SQLEGMP
-746 AGTVYEANRRTP
+746 AGIVYEANRRTP
-758 IMLRGAG
+758 IMLRGSG
-765 VLDESLSDLA
+765 VLDESLTDLSQLA
-775 DLPIP
+775 IP
-780 NAQASGLLLGDL
+780 NAHAPGLLLGDL
-792 AQGQRSESA
+792 ATSERRESA
-801 VSISREQGQRFA
+801 VSISREQGQRFS

-824 SSVVA
+824 TSVVVEA
-829 ESQQRL
+829 QQRL
-835 QGLGLPEGY
+835 ADLPLPAGY

-868 GIVFIALLLVVTLK
+868 GILFIALLLVVTLK
-882 RWSTTA
+882 RWSMTL

-900 GVVALYL
+900 GVVSLYL

-939 KLEREG
+939 RLEQQG
-945 VNSSQ
+945 INPSQ
-950 IYIEGAKRRLRPVLM
+950 IYIQGAKRRLRPVLM

-976 LVFATG
+976 LLFATG

-996 GGLVTSTLLTLV
+996 GGLFTSTLLTLV
-1008 LLPLLYQQFV
+1008 LLPLLYNRFV
-1018 RKNHVTSSTR
+1018 RK

>member
-1 MMNRLIDVA
+1 MMNRWIDIA
-10 LTQRLLVWL
+10 LTQRLFVWL
-19 VLLVLLILGALSWFK
+19 ILLVLLSLGTFAWLK

-67 ALVETEMLGIARQK
+67 ALVETEMLGIAKQK
-81 SLRSVTKYALTDI
+81 TLRSMTKYALTDI
-94 TVTFEDST
+94 TVTFEDGT

-137 SDVLMFTLDSP
+137 SDILMFTLDSP

-162 IRPALRTVAG
+162 IRPTLRTIAG

-187 VEPDPQRMVSHG
+187 VEPDPQRMVAHG
-199 ITFAQLQT
+199 ITFAQLQS
-207 TLAQNNQ
+207 TLLENNQ

-232 VGTLNTT
+232 LGSLTST

-245 PIQQAQH
+245 RINTANHQA
-252 QTITIGDVAK
+252 ITVGDVAR
-262 VRLASLTRYG
+262 VRMGSLTRYG

-283 QGIVLAMTGVDT
+283 QGIVLATTGVDT
-295 KAVLNAVEQ
+295 KAVLNEVEK
-304 KLASLEPSLPSS
+304 KLISLTPSLPDS
-316 LSVNVFYHRGH
+316 LSINIFYHRGQ
-327 LIDRAIATISHA
+327 LIDRAIKTISKA
-339 LLEAIVLVLLLLIVF
+339 LLEAIALVLLLLIVF

-372 IISFIWLYAFGISAN
+372 IISFIWLYALGISAN

-408 VENMVHRLE
+408 VENIVHRL
-417 QSSQDRLPKLHLMAL
+417 QKSPQHRLPKLHLIAC
-432 AVKEIALPVGVGMT
+432 AVKEMAIPVGVGMT

-458 EEIEGKLFK
+458 EDIEGKLFK

-487 LPTIA
+487 IPTIA
-492 AQLIQ
+492 AQLIK
-497 HRQSRQLEWL
+497 HHHPSQLNWL
-507 VRLEK
+507 DRLEC
-512 AYERSLVRLQKH
+512 AYERGLIRWQAH
-524 TFSLLTLACVALVG
+524 TLTLLGFASVALVG
-538 AVLLFGQ
+538 ATFLFGQ

-561 QLEKTPSINLTDS
+561 QLEKTPSINLIDS
-574 LALDGRVQQALLAQV
+574 LALDSRVQQALLSQV
-589 PEISAI
+589 PEIKAI

-618 SLYPADTWRK
+618 SLHPAHSWRT

-640 QVLTQFPGINTTLTQ
+640 RVLEQFPGINTTLTQ

-666 GTRGDIAIKVYGSDS
+666 GTRGDIAIKIYGNDS

-686 LAGRIAERLQGM
+686 LASYVYERLQGM
-698 EGVSEIFTPANDG
+698 EGVSEVFTPTNDG
-711 LQYLTF
+711 LQYLNFT
-717 SLDHEKI
+717 LDHEKI
-724 RYYGLSVDE
+724 RHFSLTVDE
-733 LQTYLR
+733 LQSYLR

-758 IMLRGAG
+758 IVLRGSG
-765 VLDESLSDLA
+765 VLDESLNDLSL
-775 DLPIP
+775 LPIP
-780 NAQASGLLLGDL
+780 NSTASGLLLSDL
-792 AQGQRSESA
+792 ATAQRSESA

-824 SSVVA
+824 SSVVVDA
-829 ESQQRL
+829 QHRL
-835 QGLGLPEGY
+835 ADLHLPEGY

-861 LSWLIPL
+861 LSWIISL
-868 GIVFIALLLVVTLK
+868 GVLFIVLLLVVTLK
-882 RWSTTA
+882 RWSMTL

-900 GVVALYL
+900 GIVSLYL

-917 IGFIALLGIAILNG
+917 IGFIALLGIATLNG

-939 KLEREG
+939 RLEQQG
-945 VNSSQ
+945 ISPNQ
-950 IYIEGAKRRLRPVLM
+950 IFVQGAKRRLRPVLM

-976 LVFATG
+976 LLFATG

-996 GGLVTSTLLTLV
+996 GGLVTSTLITLV
-1008 LLPLLYQQFV
+1008 LLPLLYQRFV
-1018 RKNHVTSSTR
+1018 SKKHDNTTTI

>member
-1 MMNRLIDVA
+1 MMNRLIDMA
-10 LTQRLLVWL
+10 LTQRLFVWL
-19 VLLVLLILGALSWFK
+19 ALLVLLALGALAWLK

-44 SPQVKVILKAPG
+44 SPQVKIILKAPG

-67 ALVETEMLGIARQK
+67 ALVETEMLGIPKQK
-81 SLRSVTKYALTDI
+81 TLRSITKYALTDI
-94 TVTFEDST
+94 TVTFEDGT
-102 DIYWARQQVA
+102 DIYWARQQIS
-112 ERLNGLRDKLP
+112 ERLNGMRDKLP

-130 APPTTPL
+130 APPTSPL
-137 SDVLMFTLDSP
+137 SDILMFTLDSP
-148 TLSLAERRQLLDWV
+148 TLSLSERRQLLDWV

-187 VEPDPQRMVSHG
+187 VEPDPQMMVAHG
-199 ITFAQLQT
+199 ITFTQLQT
-207 TLAQNNQ
+207 ALAQNNQ

-232 VGTLNTT
+232 IGTLTST

-245 PIQQAQH
+245 RVTEVNQQPI
-252 QTITIGDVAK
+252 TVGDVAR
-262 VRLASLTRYG
+262 VRMGSLTRYG
-272 GVTRNGEGETV
+272 GVTRNAEGETV

-295 KAVLNAVEQ
+295 KAVLNEVEK
-304 KLASLEPSLPSS
+304 KLISLAPALPDNLSL
-316 LSVNVFYHRGH
+316 NVFYHRGQ
-327 LIDRAIATISHA
+327 LIDRAIETISKA
-339 LLEAIVLVLLLLIVF
+339 LLEAIALVLLLLIVF

-372 IISFIWLYAFGISAN
+372 LISFIWLYALGISAN

-408 VENMVHRLE
+408 VENIVHRLE
-417 QSSQDRLPKLHLMAL
+417 QSPQHRLPKLHLIAC
-432 AVKEIALPVGVGMT
+432 AVKEMAIPVGVGMT

-458 EEIEGKLFK
+458 EDIEGKLFK

-487 LPTIA
+487 IPTIA
-492 AQLIQ
+492 AQLIKHHHPSQ
-497 HRQSRQLEWL
+497 QNWL
-507 VRLEK
+507 DRLER
-512 AYERSLVRLQKH
+512 AYERGLIRWQAH
-524 TFSLLTLACVALVG
+524 TLTLLGFASVALVG
-538 AVLLFGQ
+538 ATLLFGQ

-561 QLEKTPSINLTDS
+561 QLEKTPSINLIDS
-574 LALDGRVQQALLAQV
+574 LALDSRVQQALLSQV
-589 PEISAI
+589 PEIKAI

-618 SLYPADTWRK
+618 SLHPAHTWRT
-628 PYDKEAVKQAIQ
+628 PYDKEAVKQVIQ
-640 QVLTQFPGINTTLTQ
+640 RVLEQFPGINTTLTQ

-666 GTRGDIAIKVYGSDS
+666 GTRGDIAIKIYGSDS

-686 LAGRIAERLQGM
+686 LAGYVYERLQGM
-698 EGVSEIFTPANDG
+698 EGVSEVFTPTNDG

-717 SLDHEKI
+717 TLDHEKI
-724 RYYGLSVDE
+724 RHFSLTVDE
-733 LQTYLR
+733 LQSYLR

-758 IMLRGAG
+758 IVLRGSG
-765 VLDESLSDLA
+765 VLDESLSDLSQ
-775 DLPIP
+775 LPIP
-780 NAQASGLLLGDL
+780 NNAASGLLLSDL
-792 AQGQRSESA
+792 ATAQRSESA

-824 SSVVA
+824 SSVVVDA
-829 ESQQRL
+829 QHRL
-835 QGLGLPEGY
+835 ADLSLPEGY

-868 GIVFIALLLVVTLK
+868 GVLFIALLLVVTLK
-882 RWSTTA
+882 RWSMTL

-900 GVVALYL
+900 GVVSLYL

-939 KLEREG
+939 RLEQQG
-945 VNSSQ
+945 ISPNQ
-950 IYIEGAKRRLRPVLM
+950 IYVQGAKRRLRPVLM

-976 LVFATG
+976 LLFATG

-996 GGLVTSTLLTLV
+996 GGLFTSTLLTLV
-1008 LLPLLYQQFV
+1008 LLPLLYQRFV
-1018 RKNHVTSSTR
+1018 SKKHDNTTTI

>member
-1 MMNRLIDVA
+1 MMGRLIEGA
-10 LTQRLLVWL
+10 LSQRLLVWL
-19 VLLVLLILGALSWFK
+19 ILVTLLALGSLAWLK

-67 ALVETEMLGIARQK
+67 ALVETEILGIAKQK
-81 SLRSVTKYALTDI
+81 TLRSMTKYALTDI
-94 TVTFEDST
+94 TVTFEDGT

-123 SGLEGGI
+123 TGIEGGI

-137 SDVLMFTLDSP
+137 SDILMFTVDSP
-148 TLSLAERRQLLDWV
+148 SLSLAERRQLLDWV

-187 VEPDPQRMVSHG
+187 VEPDPQRMVAHG
-199 ITFAQLQT
+199 ISFAQLQS
-207 TLAQNNQ
+207 TLLENNQ

-232 VGTLNTT
+232 LGSLTST

-245 PIQQAQH
+245 RISSANHQA
-252 QTITIGDVAK
+252 ITVGDVAR
-262 VRLASLTRYG
+262 VRMGSLTRYG

-295 KAVLNAVEQ
+295 KAVLNEVEK
-304 KLASLEPSLPSS
+304 KLANLAPALPAQVA
-316 LSVNVFYHRGH
+316 VNIFYHRGQ
-327 LIDRAIATISHA
+327 LIDRAIATISQA
-339 LLEAIVLVLLLLIVF
+339 LLEAIALVLILLIIF

-372 IISFIWLYAFGISAN
+372 VISFIWLYALGISAN

-417 QSSQDRLPKLHLMAL
+417 QSPQQRLPRLHLMAQS
-432 AVKEIALPVGVGMT
+432 VKEMALPVGVGMT
-446 IIVLIFLPLLSL
+446 IIVFIFLPLLSL
-458 EEIEGKLFK
+458 EDIEGKLFR
-467 PVALSIIFTLISAL
+467 PVALSIIFTLLSAL

-497 HRQSRQLEWL
+497 YHHTSELGWL
-507 VRLEK
+507 NRLEH
-512 AYERSLVRLQKH
+512 AYESLLIRLSPY
-524 TFSLLTLACVALVG
+524 TLTLLTLAS
-538 AVLLFGQ
+538 VLLIGSVMLFSQ
-545 IGKIFLP
+545 IGKIFIP

-561 QLEKTPSINLTDS
+561 QLEKTPSINLIDS
-574 LALDGRVQQALLAQV
+574 LALDSRVQQSLLAQV
-589 PEISAI
+589 PEINAI

-611 NDTDTFV
+611 NDTDTFI
-618 SLYPADTWRK
+618 SLAPAHSWRT

-640 QVLTQFPGINTTLTQ
+640 TVLAQFPGINTTLTQ

-666 GTRGDIAIKVYGSDS
+666 GTRGDIAIKVYGSS
-681 HQLTQ
+681 SRQLTQ
-686 LAGRIAERLQGM
+686 IAGEIYERLQGI

-711 LQYLTF
+711 LQYLTYQ
-717 SLDHEKI
+717 LDHE
-724 RYYGLSVDE
+724 RLRHFSLSVDE
-733 LQTYLR
+733 LQSYLR

-758 IMLRGAG
+758 IALRGSG
-765 VLDESLSDLA
+765 VLDESLSDLSQ
-775 DLPIP
+775 LPIP
-780 NAQASGLLLGDL
+780 NAHAPGLLLSDL
-792 AQGQRSESA
+792 ASSERSESA

-824 SSVVA
+824 SSVVVDA
-829 ESQQRL
+829 QHRL
-835 QGLGLPEGY
+835 ADLRLPEGY

-868 GIVFIALLLVVTLK
+868 GILLIALLLVVTLK
-882 RWSTTA
+882 RWSMTL

-900 GVVALYL
+900 GVVSLYV

-939 KLEREG
+939 RLEQQG
-945 VNSSQ
+945 ISPSQ
-950 IYIEGAKRRLRPVLM
+950 IYVQGAKRRLRPVLM

-976 LVFATG
+976 LLFATG

-996 GGLVTSTLLTLV
+996 GGLFTSTLLTLV
-1008 LLPLLYQQFV
+1008 LLPLLYNRLV
-1018 RKNHVTSSTR
+1018 KT

>member
-1 MMNRLIDVA
+1 MNKLIDSA
-10 LTQRLLVWL
+10 LSQRLFVWL
-19 VLLVLLILGALSWFK
+19 VLITLLALGILAWLK

-67 ALVETEMLGIARQK
+67 ALVETEMLGIAKQK
-81 SLRSVTKYALTDI
+81 TLRSMTKYALTDI
-94 TVTFEDST
+94 TVTFEDGT
-102 DIYWARQQVA
+102 DIYWARQQVS

-123 SGLEGGI
+123 TGIEGGI

-137 SDVLMFTLDSP
+137 SDILMFTLDSP
-148 TLSLAERRQLLDWV
+148 SLSLAERRQLLDWV
-162 IRPALRTVAG
+162 IRPALRTVSG

-187 VEPDPQRMVSHG
+187 VEPDPQRMVAHG
-199 ITFAQLQT
+199 ISFAQLQT
-207 TLAQNNQ
+207 TLAENNQ

-232 VGTLNTT
+232 LGSLTSTQIIANLPIVRVNQ
-239 QAIAAL
+239 QAI
-245 PIQQAQH
+245 
-252 QTITIGDVAK
+252 TVGDVAR
-262 VRLASLTRYG
+262 VRMGSLTRYG

-295 KAVLNAVEQ
+295 KAVLNEVEKQ
-304 KLASLEPSLPSS
+304 LARLTPALPES
-316 LSVNVFYHRGH
+316 LSIQVFYHRGQ
-327 LIDRAIATISHA
+327 LIDRAIATISEA
-339 LLEAIVLVLLLLIVF
+339 LLEAIALVLVLLIVF

-372 IISFIWLYAFGISAN
+372 IISFIWLYAMGISAN

-417 QSSQDRLPKLHLMAL
+417 QSTHQRLPRLHLMAQS
-432 AVKEIALPVGVGMT
+432 VKEMAMPVGVGMT

-458 EEIEGKLFK
+458 EDIEGKLFR
-467 PVALSIIFTLISAL
+467 PVALSIIFTLLSAL

-492 AQLIQ
+492 AQLIGQ
-497 HRQSRQLEWL
+497 HRAKELGWL
-507 VRLEK
+507 SRLEGH
-512 AYERSLVRLQKH
+512 YEQLLLRLSPY
-524 TFSLLTLACVALVG
+524 TFALLTLASVSLIG
-538 AVLLFGQ
+538 AMLLFSQ
-545 IGKIFLP
+545 IGKIFIP

-561 QLEKTPSINLTDS
+561 QLEKTPSINLMDS
-574 LALDGRVQQALLAQV
+574 LALDSRVQQALLAQV
-589 PEISAI
+589 PEIKAI

-611 NDTDTFV
+611 NDTDTFI
-618 SLYPADTWRK
+618 SLKPAQSWRI

-640 QVLTQFPGINTTLTQ
+640 TVLAQFPGINTTLTQ

-681 HQLTQ
+681 RQLTK
-686 LAGRIAERLQGM
+686 IASEIYERLQGI
-698 EGVSEIFTPANDG
+698 EGVSEIFTPTNDG
-711 LQYLTF
+711 LQYLTYQ
-717 SLDHEKI
+717 LDHEKI
-724 RYYGLSVDE
+724 RHYGLNVNE
-733 LQTYLR
+733 VQTYLR

-746 AGTVYEANRRTP
+746 AGTVYEVNRRSQ
-758 IMLRGAG
+758 IVLRGAG
-765 VLDESLSDLA
+765 VLDETLSDLGQ
-775 DLPIP
+775 LPIP
-780 NAQASGLLLGDL
+780 NAVAPGLLLSDL
-792 AQGQRSESA
+792 ATAERSESA
-801 VSISREQGQRFA
+801 VSISREQGQRFS
-813 VVLVNVAERDL
+813 VVLINVAERDL

-829 ESQQRL
+829 DAQHRL
-835 QGLGLPEGY
+835 IDLALPEGY
-844 HLVFGG
+844 HLMFGG

-861 LSWLIPL
+861 LSWLIPI
-868 GIVFIALLLVVTLK
+868 GILFIALLLVVTLK
-882 RWSTTA
+882 RWSMTL

-900 GVVALYL
+900 GVVSLYV

-939 KLEREG
+939 RLEQQSI
-945 VNSSQ
+945 NPSQ
-950 IYIEGAKRRLRPVLM
+950 IYVQGAKRRLRPVLM

-976 LVFATG
+976 LLFATG

-996 GGLVTSTLLTLV
+996 GGLFSSTLLTLV
-1008 LLPLLYQQFV
+1008 LLPLLYNRLV
-1018 RKNHVTSSTR
+1018 RK

>member
-1 MMNRLIDVA
+1 MGRFIDAA
-10 LTQRLLVWL
+10 LSQRLFVWL
-19 VLLVLLILGALSWFK
+19 TLMALLALGVMAWMK

-44 SPQVKVILKAPG
+44 SPQVKIILKSPG

-67 ALVETEMLGIARQK
+67 ALVETEMLGIAKQK
-81 SLRSVTKYALTDI
+81 TLRSMTKYALTDI
-94 TVTFEDST
+94 TVTFEDGT

-137 SDVLMFTLDSP
+137 SDILMFTVDSP
-148 TLSLAERRQLLDWV
+148 SLSLAERRQLLDWV

-187 VEPDPQRMVSHG
+187 VEPDPQRMIAHG
-199 ITFAQLQT
+199 ISFAQLQSA
-207 TLAQNNQ
+207 LAQNNQ

-232 VGTLNTT
+232 IGALTST

-245 PIQQAQH
+245 RVGEAQH
-252 QTITIGDVAK
+252 QAITVGDVAK
-262 VRLASLTRYG
+262 VRLGSLTRYG

-295 KAVLNAVEQ
+295 KAVLSAVEQ
-304 KLASLEPSLPSS
+304 KLTSLAPALPASVSLT
-316 LSVNVFYHRGH
+316 VFYHRGH
-327 LIDRAIATISHA
+327 LIDRAIETISQA
-339 LLEAIVLVLLLLIVF
+339 LLEAIGLVLVLLIVF

-372 IISFIWLYAFGISAN
+372 IISFIWLYALGISAN

-408 VENMVHRLE
+408 VENIVHRLE
-417 QSSQDRLPKLHLMAL
+417 QSPQQRLPKLHLIAL
-432 AVKEIALPVGVGMT
+432 AVKEMALPVGVGMT

-458 EEIEGKLFK
+458 EDIEGKLFR
-467 PVALSIIFTLISAL
+467 PVALSIMFTLISAL

-497 HRQSRQLEWL
+497 QHRPHQESWLNRLENTYEQRLLEW
-507 VRLEK
+507 K
-512 AYERSLVRLQKH
+512 KH
-524 TFSLLTLACVALVG
+524 TLVFLSLASIALIG
-538 AVLLFGQ
+538 ALLLFGQ

-561 QLEKTPSINLTDS
+561 QLEKTPSISLIDS
-574 LALDGRVQQALLAQV
+574 LALDTRVQQALLNQV
-589 PEISAI
+589 PEIKAI

-618 SLYPADTWRK
+618 SLHPAHTWRT

-640 QVLTQFPGINTTLTQ
+640 TVLVQFPGINTTLTQ

-686 LAGRIAERLQGM
+686 LANLIYERLQGM
-698 EGVSEIFTPANDG
+698 EGVSEIFTPTNDG

-717 SLDHEKI
+717 RLDHDKI
-724 RYYGLSVDE
+724 GHYGLSVDE
-733 LQTYLR
+733 LQSYLR

-746 AGTVYEANRRTP
+746 AGTVYETNRRTP
-758 IMLRGAG
+758 IVLRGAG
-765 VLDESLSDLA
+765 LLDESLNDLSQ
-775 DLPIP
+775 LPIP
-780 NAQASGLLLGDL
+780 NAHAPGLLLSDL
-792 AQGQRSESA
+792 ASAERSESA
-801 VSISREQGQRFA
+801 VSISREQGQRFS

-829 ESQQRL
+829 EAQQRL
-835 QGLGLPEGY
+835 NDLPLPEGY

-868 GIVFIALLLVVTLK
+868 GILFIALLLVVTLK
-882 RWSTTA
+882 RWSMA
-888 LALSTIPFALIG
+888 LLALSTIPFALIG
-900 GVVALYL
+900 GVVSLYL

-939 KLEREG
+939 RLEQQG
-945 VNSSQ
+945 TDSSQ
-950 IYIEGAKRRLRPVLM
+950 IYVLGAKRRLRPVLM

-976 LVFATG
+976 LLFATG

-1008 LLPLLYQQFV
+1008 LLPLLYDQFV
-1018 RKNHVTSSTR
+1018 RKPDVKISKL